1 MKICKKIKT
10 AVMALCLV
18 IGMCAVSTPQTVHAE
33 YGDNAYAFMT
43 QLQSNYPYRQVNSS
57 NGMLSGAEE
66 WLKAQIVT
74 MGYEYMVQP
83 FTKTSSDGVTPCYG
97 ENLIF
102 SKQGTS
108 DRVIV
113 IGAHYDCV
121 EQTFGTDDNA
131 SGVGVLLELASIY
144 STKESPYT
152 IRFILFSAEEPGC
165 LGSQYYVENLSQE
178 ERDRIA
184 CMINIDTIAAGDNMY
199 LYGGTVD
206 GDGNIVQDW
215 AVYQAQS
222 AADLL
227 GLNMSFH
234 PDVNDSFPT
243 PTKATASDQMAF
255 ANAGIPYIY
264 CEASNWNGEP
274 YTNFYET
281 SNSAVVGGTVMHN
294 AEYDNLTFIE
304 NTFGTRAYD
313 HLQAYTKLIDYLLE
327 NMEEGEYTAGY
338 TFEDTNTKAT
348 TTDSVYFREKPTQ
361 YSQAIELLDAGT
373 EVTVTG
379 YHASW
384 CRVEVDGQEGYIKTD
399 YLTMDENAE
408 NGSEEAVSEDSSEEA
423 SSENESEA
431 ASDVELETGTEEEA
445 PSEAVSENESEK
457 ATAKNESSKNEI
469 SSADANSS
477 ENAAASNSGSSS
489 QSVSGSQSDSTDV
502 VTKVMNQLKSDPST
516 LRIVLIAI
524 IVIIGIWLCVF
535 IALRRKKN
543 AQEEDVSD
551 GSIATVKKVEQAEDS
566 FEEEVTKEKAQKEAA
581 MERAVSK
588 KPVREKKA
596 PSKEISDSD
605 GFESSASKSNDSDTG
620 FANPNKNKG
629 EEKQ

>member
-1 MKICKKIKT
+1 MKICKRIKAT
-10 AVMALCLV
+10 VLSLCLI
-18 IGMCAVSTPQTVHAE
+18 IGMCAASLPQTVRAE
-33 YGDNAYAFMT
+33 YGDSAYAFMK

-74 MGYEYMVQP
+74 MGYEYMAQP
-83 FTKTSSDGVTPCYG
+83 FTMTSADGVTPCYG

-102 SKQGTS
+102 SKQGAS

-113 IGAHYDCV
+113 VGAHYDCV

-165 LGSQYYVENLSQE
+165 LGSQYYVDNLSQE

-206 GDGNIVQDW
+206 DSGSIVQDW

-227 GLNMSFH
+227 GIDMSFH

-243 PTKATASDQMAF
+243 PTKATASDQMPF
-255 ANAGIPYIY
+255 ANVGIPYIY

-274 YTNFYET
+274 YTNFYQT
-281 SNSAVVGGTVMHN
+281 SNSAVNGGTIMHK

-304 NTFGTRAYD
+304 NTFGTRAYE
-313 HLQAYTKLIDYLLE
+313 HLQAYAKLLDYLLE
-327 NMEEGEYTAGY
+327 NMKEGEYATGY

-348 TTDSVYFREKPTQ
+348 TTSSVYLRERPTQ
-361 YSQAIELLDAGT
+361 YSPSVTLLDADT

-384 CRVEVDGQEGYIKTD
+384 CRVEADGQEGYIKTD
-399 YLTMDENAE
+399 YLTMEDEIASKEDESSEEESENASEEASKEAESSMSEESSSEAAE
-408 NGSEEAVSEDSSEEA
+408 NESGEAVSEGESVESESSSNEA
-423 SSENESEA
+423 SKNEAVSEA
-431 ASDVELETGTEEEA
+431 AS
-445 PSEAVSENESEK
+445 SEK
-457 ATAKNESSKNEI
+457 ETDVALSQ
-469 SSADANSS
+469 SA
-477 ENAAASNSGSSS
+477 SS
-489 QSVSGSQSDSTDV
+489 QNASAPEADSQNTVEKIID
-502 VTKVMNQLKSDPST
+502 QLKNDPYT
-516 LRIVLIAI
+516 LRIVLITA

-535 IALRRKKN
+535 IALRRKNN
-543 AQEEDVSD
+543 AQ
-551 GSIATVKKVEQAEDS
+551 KNEDS
-566 FEEEVTKEKAQKEAA
+566 NGASNSSEETL
-581 MERAVSK
+581 
-588 KPVREKKA
+588 KKA
-596 PSKEISDSD
+596 KRADMSDS
-605 GFESSASKSNDSDTG
+605 KDSDNG
-620 FANPNKNKG
+620 FADPDKNKD
-629 EEKQ
+629 EK

>member
-1 MKICKKIKT
+1 MKICKRIKAT
-10 AVMALCLV
+10 VLALCLV
-18 IGMCAVSTPQTVHAE
+18 IGMCAVSLPQTVHAE
-33 YGDNAYAFMT
+33 YGDNAYSFMK

-74 MGYEYMVQP
+74 MGYEYMAQP
-83 FTKTSSDGVTPCYG
+83 FTMTSADGVTPCYG

-102 SKQGTS
+102 SKQGAS
-108 DRVIV
+108 DRVILV
-113 IGAHYDCV
+113 GAHYDCV

-152 IRFILFSAEEPGC
+152 IRFVLFSAEEPGC
-165 LGSQYYVENLSQE
+165 LGSQYYVDNLSQE

-206 GDGNIVQDW
+206 DSGSIVQDW

-227 GLNMSFH
+227 GLDMSFH

-243 PTKATASDQMAF
+243 PTKATASDQMPF
-255 ANAGIPYIY
+255 ANVGIPYIY

-274 YTNFYET
+274 YTNFYQT
-281 SNSAVVGGTVMHN
+281 SNSAVNGGTIMHK

-304 NTFGTRAYD
+304 NTFGARAYE
-313 HLQAYTKLIDYLLE
+313 HLQAYAKLLDYLLE
-327 NMEEGEYTAGY
+327 NMKEGEYATGY
-338 TFEDTNTKAT
+338 TFEDTNTKAAT
-348 TTDSVYFREKPTQ
+348 TSSVYLRERPTQ
-361 YSQAIELLDAGT
+361 YSPSVTLLDADT

-399 YLTMDENAE
+399 YLTMEDEIASKEDESSEEESENASEEASKEAESSMSEESSSEAAE
-408 NGSEEAVSEDSSEEA
+408 NESGEAVSEGESVESESLSNEA
-423 SSENESEA
+423 SKNEAVSEA
-431 ASDVELETGTEEEA
+431 AS
-445 PSEAVSENESEK
+445 SEK
-457 ATAKNESSKNEI
+457 ETDVALSQ
-469 SSADANSS
+469 SA
-477 ENAAASNSGSSS
+477 SS
-489 QSVSGSQSDSTDV
+489 QNASVPEADSQNTVEKIID
-502 VTKVMNQLKSDPST
+502 QLKNDPYT
-516 LRIVLIAI
+516 LRIVLIAA

-543 AQEEDVSD
+543 AQ
-551 GSIATVKKVEQAEDS
+551 KNEDS
-566 FEEEVTKEKAQKEAA
+566 NGASNSSEETL
-581 MERAVSK
+581 
-588 KPVREKKA
+588 KKA
-596 PSKEISDSD
+596 KRADMSDS
-605 GFESSASKSNDSDTG
+605 KDSDNG
-620 FANPNKNKG
+620 FADPDKNKD
-629 EEKQ
+629 EK

>member
-1 MKICKKIKT
+1 MKICKRIKAT
-10 AVMALCLV
+10 VLSLCLI
-18 IGMCAVSTPQTVHAE
+18 IGMCAASLPQTVRAE
-33 YGDNAYAFMT
+33 YGDNAYSFMK

-74 MGYEYMVQP
+74 MGYEYMAQP
-83 FTKTSSDGVTPCYG
+83 FTMTSADGVTPCYG

-102 SKQGTS
+102 SKQGAS

-113 IGAHYDCV
+113 VGAHYDCV

-152 IRFILFSAEEPGC
+152 IRFVLFSAEEPGC
-165 LGSQYYVENLSQE
+165 LGSQYYVDNLSQE

-206 GDGNIVQDW
+206 DSGSIVQDW

-227 GLNMSFH
+227 GIDMSFH

-243 PTKATASDQMAF
+243 PTKATASDQMPF
-255 ANAGIPYIY
+255 ANVGIPYIY

-274 YTNFYET
+274 YTNFYQT
-281 SNSAVVGGTVMHN
+281 SNSAVDGGTIMHK

-304 NTFGTRAYD
+304 NTFGTRAYE
-313 HLQAYTKLIDYLLE
+313 HLQAYAKLLDYLLE
-327 NMEEGEYTAGY
+327 NMKEGEYATGY

-348 TTDSVYFREKPTQ
+348 TTSSVYLRERPTQ
-361 YSQAIELLDAGT
+361 YSPSVTLLDADT

-399 YLTMDENAE
+399 YLTMEDEIASKEDESSEEESENASEEASKEAESSMSEESSSEAAE
-408 NGSEEAVSEDSSEEA
+408 NESEEAVSESESSESESFKNEA
-423 SSENESEA
+423 SKNETVSEA
-431 ASDVELETGTEEEA
+431 AS
-445 PSEAVSENESEK
+445 SEK
-457 ATAKNESSKNEI
+457 ETDGALSQ
-469 SSADANSS
+469 SA
-477 ENAAASNSGSSS
+477 SS
-489 QSVSGSQSDSTDV
+489 QNASAPEADSQNTVEKIID
-502 VTKVMNQLKSDPST
+502 QLKNDPYT
-516 LRIVLIAI
+516 LRIVLIAA

-543 AQEEDVSD
+543 AQ
-551 GSIATVKKVEQAEDS
+551 KNEDS
-566 FEEEVTKEKAQKEAA
+566 NGASNSSEETL
-581 MERAVSK
+581 
-588 KPVREKKA
+588 KKA
-596 PSKEISDSD
+596 KRADMSDS
-605 GFESSASKSNDSDTG
+605 KDSDNG
-620 FANPNKNKG
+620 FADPDKNKD
-629 EEKQ
+629 EK

>member
-1 MKICKKIKT
+1 MKICKRIKAT
-10 AVMALCLV
+10 VLALCLV
-18 IGMCAVSTPQTVHAE
+18 IGMCAVSFPQTVHAE
-33 YGDNAYAFMT
+33 YGDNAYAFMK

-66 WLKAQIVT
+66 WLKAQIAT
-74 MGYEYMVQP
+74 MGYEYMAQP
-83 FTKTSSDGVTPCYG
+83 FTMTSADGVTPCYG

-102 SKQGTS
+102 SKQGAS

-113 IGAHYDCV
+113 VGAHYDCV

-165 LGSQYYVENLSQE
+165 LGSQYYVDNLSQE

-206 GDGNIVQDW
+206 DSGNIVQDW

-227 GLNMSFH
+227 GIDMSFH

-243 PTKATASDQMAF
+243 PTKATASDQMPF
-255 ANAGIPYIY
+255 ANVGIPYIY

-274 YTNFYET
+274 YTNFYQT
-281 SNSAVVGGTVMHN
+281 SNSAVDGGTIMHK

-304 NTFGTRAYD
+304 NTFGTRAYE
-313 HLQAYTKLIDYLLE
+313 HLQAYAKLLDYLLE
-327 NMEEGEYTAGY
+327 NMKEGEYATGY

-348 TTDSVYFREKPTQ
+348 TTSSVYLRERPTQ
-361 YSQAIELLDAGT
+361 YSPSVTLLDADT

-399 YLTMDENAE
+399 YLTMEDEIASKEDESSEEESENASEEASKEAESSMSEESSSEAAE
-408 NGSEEAVSEDSSEEA
+408 NESEEAVSESESSESESFKNEA
-423 SSENESEA
+423 SKNESVSEA
-431 ASDVELETGTEEEA
+431 AS
-445 PSEAVSENESEK
+445 SEK
-457 ATAKNESSKNEI
+457 ETDGALSQ
-469 SSADANSS
+469 SA
-477 ENAAASNSGSSS
+477 SS
-489 QSVSGSQSDSTDV
+489 QNASAPEADSQNTVEKIID
-502 VTKVMNQLKSDPST
+502 QLKNDPYT
-516 LRIVLIAI
+516 LRIVLIAAI
-524 IVIIGIWLCVF
+524 IIIGIWLCVF

-543 AQEEDVSD
+543 AQ
-551 GSIATVKKVEQAEDS
+551 KNEDS
-566 FEEEVTKEKAQKEAA
+566 NGASNSSEETL
-581 MERAVSK
+581 
-588 KPVREKKA
+588 KKA
-596 PSKEISDSD
+596 KRADMSDS
-605 GFESSASKSNDSDTG
+605 KDSDNG
-620 FANPNKNKG
+620 FADPDKNKD
-629 EEKQ
+629 EK

>member
-1 MKICKKIKT
+1 MKICKRIKAT
-10 AVMALCLV
+10 VLSLCLI
-18 IGMCAVSTPQTVHAE
+18 IGMCAASLPQTVRAE
-33 YGDNAYAFMT
+33 YGDNAYSFMK

-66 WLKAQIVT
+66 WLKAQIAT
-74 MGYEYMVQP
+74 MGYEYMAQP
-83 FTKTSSDGVTPCYG
+83 FTMTSADGVTPCYG

-102 SKQGTS
+102 SKQGAS

-113 IGAHYDCV
+113 VGAHYDCV

-165 LGSQYYVENLSQE
+165 LGSQYYVDNLSQE

-206 GDGNIVQDW
+206 DSGSIVQDW

-227 GLNMSFH
+227 GLDMSFH

-243 PTKATASDQMAF
+243 PTKATASDQMPF
-255 ANAGIPYIY
+255 ANVGIPYIY

-274 YTNFYET
+274 YTNFYQT
-281 SNSAVVGGTVMHN
+281 SNSAVNGGTIMHK

-304 NTFGTRAYD
+304 NTFGTRAYE
-313 HLQAYTKLIDYLLE
+313 HLQAYAKLLDYLLE
-327 NMEEGEYTAGY
+327 NMKEGEYATGY

-348 TTDSVYFREKPTQ
+348 TTSSVYLRERPTQ
-361 YSQAIELLDAGT
+361 YSPSVTLLDADT

-399 YLTMDENAE
+399 YLTMEDEIASKEDESSEEESENASEEASKEAESSMSEESLSEAAE
-408 NGSEEAVSEDSSEEA
+408 NESEEAVSESESSESESFKNEA
-423 SSENESEA
+423 SKNETVSEA
-431 ASDVELETGTEEEA
+431 AS
-445 PSEAVSENESEK
+445 SEK
-457 ATAKNESSKNEI
+457 ETDGALSQ
-469 SSADANSS
+469 SA
-477 ENAAASNSGSSS
+477 SS
-489 QSVSGSQSDSTDV
+489 QNASAPEADSQNTVEKIID
-502 VTKVMNQLKSDPST
+502 QLKNDPYT
-516 LRIVLIAI
+516 LRIVLIAAI
-524 IVIIGIWLCVF
+524 IIIGIWLCVF

-543 AQEEDVSD
+543 AQ
-551 GSIATVKKVEQAEDS
+551 KNEDS
-566 FEEEVTKEKAQKEAA
+566 NGASNSSEETLEKAK
-581 MERAVSK
+581 RADMFDSK
-588 KPVREKKA
+588 
-596 PSKEISDSD
+596 DSD
-605 GFESSASKSNDSDTG
+605 NG
-620 FANPNKNKG
+620 FADPDKNKD
-629 EEKQ
+629 EK

>member
-1 MKICKKIKT
+1 MKICKRIKAT
-10 AVMALCLV
+10 VLALCLV
-18 IGMCAVSTPQTVHAE
+18 IGMCAVSFPQTVHAE
-33 YGDNAYAFMT
+33 YGDNAYAFMK

-66 WLKAQIVT
+66 WLKAQIAT
-74 MGYEYMVQP
+74 MGYEYMAQP
-83 FTKTSSDGVTPCYG
+83 FTMTSADGVTPCYG

-102 SKQGTS
+102 SKQGAS

-113 IGAHYDCV
+113 VGAHYDCV

-165 LGSQYYVENLSQE
+165 LGSQHYVDNLSQE

-206 GDGNIVQDW
+206 DSGNIVQDW

-227 GLNMSFH
+227 GIDMSFH

-243 PTKATASDQMAF
+243 PTKATASDQMPF
-255 ANAGIPYIY
+255 ANVGIPYIY

-274 YTNFYET
+274 YTNFYQT
-281 SNSAVVGGTVMHN
+281 SNSAVDGGTIMHK

-304 NTFGTRAYD
+304 NTFGTRAYE
-313 HLQAYTKLIDYLLE
+313 HLQAYAKLLDYLLE
-327 NMEEGEYTAGY
+327 NMKEGEYATGY

-348 TTDSVYFREKPTQ
+348 TTSSVYLRERPTQ
-361 YSQAIELLDAGT
+361 YSPSVTLLDADT

-399 YLTMDENAE
+399 YLTMEDEIASKEDESSEEESENASEEASKEAESSMSEESSSEAAE
-408 NGSEEAVSEDSSEEA
+408 NESEEAVSESESSESESFKNEA
-423 SSENESEA
+423 SKNETVSEA
-431 ASDVELETGTEEEA
+431 AS
-445 PSEAVSENESEK
+445 SEK
-457 ATAKNESSKNEI
+457 ETDGALSQ
-469 SSADANSS
+469 SA
-477 ENAAASNSGSSS
+477 SS
-489 QSVSGSQSDSTDV
+489 QNASAPEADSQNTVEKIID
-502 VTKVMNQLKSDPST
+502 QLKNDPYT
-516 LRIVLIAI
+516 LRIVLIAAI
-524 IVIIGIWLCVF
+524 IIIGIWLCVF

-543 AQEEDVSD
+543 AQ
-551 GSIATVKKVEQAEDS
+551 KNEDS
-566 FEEEVTKEKAQKEAA
+566 NGASNSSEETL
-581 MERAVSK
+581 
-588 KPVREKKA
+588 KKA
-596 PSKEISDSD
+596 KRADMSDS
-605 GFESSASKSNDSDTG
+605 KDSDNG
-620 FANPNKNKG
+620 FADPDKNKD
-629 EEKQ
+629 EK

>member
-1 MKICKKIKT
+1 MKICKRIKAT
-10 AVMALCLV
+10 VLALCLV
-18 IGMCAVSTPQTVHAE
+18 IGMCAVSFPQTVHAE
-33 YGDNAYAFMT
+33 YGDNAYAFMK

-66 WLKAQIVT
+66 WLKSQIVT
-74 MGYEYMVQP
+74 MGYEYMAQP
-83 FTKTSSDGVTPCYG
+83 FTMTSADGVTPCYG

-102 SKQGTS
+102 SKQGAS

-113 IGAHYDCV
+113 VGAHYDCV

-165 LGSQYYVENLSQE
+165 LGSQYYVDNLSQE

-206 GDGNIVQDW
+206 DSGSIVQDW

-227 GLNMSFH
+227 GIDMSFH

-243 PTKATASDQMAF
+243 PTKATASDQMPF
-255 ANAGIPYIY
+255 ANVGIPYIY

-274 YTNFYET
+274 YTNFYQT
-281 SNSAVVGGTVMHN
+281 SNSAVNGGTIMHK

-304 NTFGTRAYD
+304 NTFGTRAYE
-313 HLQAYTKLIDYLLE
+313 HLQAYAKLLDYLLE
-327 NMEEGEYTAGY
+327 NMKEGEYATGY

-348 TTDSVYFREKPTQ
+348 TTSSVYLRERPTQ
-361 YSQAIELLDAGT
+361 YSPSVTLLDADT

-399 YLTMDENAE
+399 YLTMEDEIASKEDESSEEESENASEEASKEAESSMSEESSSEAAE
-408 NGSEEAVSEDSSEEA
+408 NESEEAVSESESSESESFKNEA
-423 SSENESEA
+423 SKNETVSEA
-431 ASDVELETGTEEEA
+431 AS
-445 PSEAVSENESEK
+445 SEK
-457 ATAKNESSKNEI
+457 ETDGALSQ
-469 SSADANSS
+469 SA
-477 ENAAASNSGSSS
+477 SS
-489 QSVSGSQSDSTDV
+489 QNASAPEADSQNTVEKIID
-502 VTKVMNQLKSDPST
+502 QLKNDPYT
-516 LRIVLIAI
+516 LRIVLIAAI
-524 IVIIGIWLCVF
+524 IIIGIWLCVF

-543 AQEEDVSD
+543 AQ
-551 GSIATVKKVEQAEDS
+551 KNEDS
-566 FEEEVTKEKAQKEAA
+566 NGASNSSEETL
-581 MERAVSK
+581 
-588 KPVREKKA
+588 KKA
-596 PSKEISDSD
+596 KRADMSDS
-605 GFESSASKSNDSDTG
+605 KDSDNG
-620 FANPNKNKG
+620 FADPDKNKD
-629 EEKQ
+629 EK

>member
-1 MKICKKIKT
+1 MKICKRIKAT
-10 AVMALCLV
+10 VLALCLV
-18 IGMCAVSTPQTVHAE
+18 IGMCAVSFPQTVHAE
-33 YGDNAYAFMT
+33 YGDNAYAFMK

-66 WLKAQIVT
+66 WLKAQIAT
-74 MGYEYMVQP
+74 MGYEYMAQP
-83 FTKTSSDGVTPCYG
+83 FTMTSADGVTPCYG

-102 SKQGTS
+102 SKQGAS

-113 IGAHYDCV
+113 VGAHYDCV

-165 LGSQYYVENLSQE
+165 LGSQYYVDNLSQE

-184 CMINIDTIAAGDNMY
+184 CMINIDSIAAGDNMY

-206 GDGNIVQDW
+206 DSGSIVQDW

-227 GLNMSFH
+227 GLDMSFH

-243 PTKATASDQMAF
+243 PTKATASDQMPF
-255 ANAGIPYIY
+255 ANVGIPYIY

-274 YTNFYET
+274 YTNFYQT
-281 SNSAVVGGTVMHN
+281 SNSAVDGGTIMHK

-304 NTFGTRAYD
+304 NTFGTRAYE
-313 HLQAYTKLIDYLLE
+313 HLQAYAKLLDYLLE
-327 NMEEGEYTAGY
+327 NMKEGEYATGY

-348 TTDSVYFREKPTQ
+348 TTSSVYLRERPTQ
-361 YSQAIELLDAGT
+361 YSPSVTLLDADT

-399 YLTMDENAE
+399 YLTMEDEIASKEDESSEEESENASEEASKEAESSMSDESSSEAAE
-408 NGSEEAVSEDSSEEA
+408 NESEEAVSESESSESESFKNEASKNETVSEEA
-423 SSENESEA
+423 SSEK
-431 ASDVELETGTEEEA
+431 ETDGA
-445 PSEAVSENESEK
+445 LSQ
-457 ATAKNESSKNEI
+457 
-469 SSADANSS
+469 SA
-477 ENAAASNSGSSS
+477 SS
-489 QSVSGSQSDSTDV
+489 QNASAPEADSQNTVEKIID
-502 VTKVMNQLKSDPST
+502 QLKNDPYT
-516 LRIVLIAI
+516 LRIVLIAAI
-524 IVIIGIWLCVF
+524 IIIGIWLCVF

-543 AQEEDVSD
+543 AQ
-551 GSIATVKKVEQAEDS
+551 KNEDS
-566 FEEEVTKEKAQKEAA
+566 NGTSNSSEETL
-581 MERAVSK
+581 
-588 KPVREKKA
+588 KKA
-596 PSKEISDSD
+596 KRADMSDS
-605 GFESSASKSNDSDTG
+605 KDSDNG
-620 FANPNKNKG
+620 FADPDKNKD
-629 EEKQ
+629 EK

>member
-1 MKICKKIKT
+1 MKICKRIKAT
-10 AVMALCLV
+10 VLALCLV
-18 IGMCAVSTPQTVHAE
+18 IGMCAVSFPQTVHAE
-33 YGDNAYAFMT
+33 YGDNAYAFMK

-66 WLKAQIVT
+66 WLKAQIAT
-74 MGYEYMVQP
+74 MGYEYMAQP
-83 FTKTSSDGVTPCYG
+83 FTMTSADGVTPCYG

-102 SKQGTS
+102 SKQGAS

-113 IGAHYDCV
+113 VGAHYDCV

-165 LGSQYYVENLSQE
+165 LGSQYYVDNLSQE

-206 GDGNIVQDW
+206 DSGSIVQDW

-227 GLNMSFH
+227 GIDMSFH

-243 PTKATASDQMAF
+243 PTKATASDQMPF
-255 ANAGIPYIY
+255 ANVGIPYIY

-274 YTNFYET
+274 YTNFYQT
-281 SNSAVVGGTVMHN
+281 SNSAVDGGTIMHK

-304 NTFGTRAYD
+304 NTFGTRAYE
-313 HLQAYTKLIDYLLE
+313 HLQAYAKLLDYLLE
-327 NMEEGEYTAGY
+327 NMKEGEYATGY

-348 TTDSVYFREKPTQ
+348 TTSSVYLRERPTQ
-361 YSQAIELLDAGT
+361 YSPSVTLLDADT

-399 YLTMDENAE
+399 YLTMEDEIASKEDESSEEESENASEEASKEAESSMSEESSSEAAE
-408 NGSEEAVSEDSSEEA
+408 NESEEAVSESESSESESFKNEA
-423 SSENESEA
+423 SKNETVSEA
-431 ASDVELETGTEEEA
+431 AS
-445 PSEAVSENESEK
+445 SEK
-457 ATAKNESSKNEI
+457 ETDGALSQ
-469 SSADANSS
+469 SA
-477 ENAAASNSGSSS
+477 SS
-489 QSVSGSQSDSTDV
+489 QNASAPEADSQNTVEKIID
-502 VTKVMNQLKSDPST
+502 QLKNDPYT
-516 LRIVLIAI
+516 LRIVLIAAI
-524 IVIIGIWLCVF
+524 IIIGIWLCVF

-543 AQEEDVSD
+543 VQ
-551 GSIATVKKVEQAEDS
+551 KNEDS
-566 FEEEVTKEKAQKEAA
+566 NGASNSSEETL
-581 MERAVSK
+581 
-588 KPVREKKA
+588 KKA
-596 PSKEISDSD
+596 KRADMSDS
-605 GFESSASKSNDSDTG
+605 KDSDNG
-620 FANPNKNKG
+620 FADPDKNKD
-629 EEKQ
+629 EK

>member
-1 MKICKKIKT
+1 MKICKRIKAT
-10 AVMALCLV
+10 VLALCLV
-18 IGMCAVSTPQTVHAE
+18 IGMCAVSFPQTVHAE
-33 YGDNAYAFMT
+33 YGDNAYAFMK

-66 WLKAQIVT
+66 WLKAQIAT
-74 MGYEYMVQP
+74 MGYEYMAQP
-83 FTKTSSDGVTPCYG
+83 FTMTSADGVTPCYG

-102 SKQGTS
+102 SKQGAS

-113 IGAHYDCV
+113 VGAHYDCV

-165 LGSQYYVENLSQE
+165 LGSQYYVDNLSQE

-206 GDGNIVQDW
+206 DSGSIVQDW

-227 GLNMSFH
+227 GIDMSFH

-243 PTKATASDQMAF
+243 PTKATASDQMPF
-255 ANAGIPYIY
+255 ANVGIPYIY

-274 YTNFYET
+274 YTNFYQT
-281 SNSAVVGGTVMHN
+281 SNSAVDGGTIMHK

-304 NTFGTRAYD
+304 NTFGTRAYE
-313 HLQAYTKLIDYLLE
+313 HLQAYAKLLDYLLE
-327 NMEEGEYTAGY
+327 NMKEGEYATGY

-348 TTDSVYFREKPTQ
+348 TTSSVYLRERPTQ
-361 YSQAIELLDAGT
+361 YSPSVTLLDADT

-384 CRVEVDGQEGYIKTD
+384 CRVEADGQEGYIKTD
-399 YLTMDENAE
+399 YLTMEDEIASKEDESSEEESENASEEASKEAESSMSEESSSEAAE
-408 NGSEEAVSEDSSEEA
+408 NESEEAVSESESSESESFKNEA
-423 SSENESEA
+423 SKNETVSEA
-431 ASDVELETGTEEEA
+431 AS
-445 PSEAVSENESEK
+445 SEK
-457 ATAKNESSKNEI
+457 ETDGALSQ
-469 SSADANSS
+469 SA
-477 ENAAASNSGSSS
+477 SS
-489 QSVSGSQSDSTDV
+489 QNASAPEADSQNTVEKIID
-502 VTKVMNQLKSDPST
+502 QLKNDPYT
-516 LRIVLIAI
+516 LRIVLIAAI
-524 IVIIGIWLCVF
+524 IIIGIWLCVF

-543 AQEEDVSD
+543 AQ
-551 GSIATVKKVEQAEDS
+551 KNEDS
-566 FEEEVTKEKAQKEAA
+566 NGASNSSEETL
-581 MERAVSK
+581 
-588 KPVREKKA
+588 KKA
-596 PSKEISDSD
+596 KRADMSDS
-605 GFESSASKSNDSDTG
+605 KDSDNG
-620 FANPNKNKG
+620 FADPDKNKD
-629 EEKQ
+629 EK

>member
-1 MKICKKIKT
+1 MK
-10 AVMALCLV
+10 
-18 IGMCAVSTPQTVHAE
+18 
-33 YGDNAYAFMT
+33 

-66 WLKAQIVT
+66 WLKAQIAT
-74 MGYEYMVQP
+74 MGYEYMAQP
-83 FTKTSSDGVTPCYG
+83 FTMTSADGVTPCYG

-102 SKQGTS
+102 SKQGAS

-113 IGAHYDCV
+113 VGAHYDCV

-165 LGSQYYVENLSQE
+165 LGSQYYVDNLSQE

-206 GDGNIVQDW
+206 DSGNIVQDW

-227 GLNMSFH
+227 GIDMSFH

-243 PTKATASDQMAF
+243 PTKATASDQMPF
-255 ANAGIPYIY
+255 ANVGIPYIY

-274 YTNFYET
+274 YTNFYQT
-281 SNSAVVGGTVMHN
+281 SNSAVDGGTIMHK

-304 NTFGTRAYD
+304 NTFGTRAYE
-313 HLQAYTKLIDYLLE
+313 HLQAYAKLLDYLLE
-327 NMEEGEYTAGY
+327 NMKEGEYATGY

-348 TTDSVYFREKPTQ
+348 TTSSVYLRERPTQ
-361 YSQAIELLDAGT
+361 YSPSVTLLDADT

-399 YLTMDENAE
+399 YLTMEDEIASKEDESSEEESENASEEASKEAESSMSEESSSEAAE
-408 NGSEEAVSEDSSEEA
+408 NESEEAVSESESSESESFKNEA
-423 SSENESEA
+423 SKNETVSEA
-431 ASDVELETGTEEEA
+431 AS
-445 PSEAVSENESEK
+445 SEK
-457 ATAKNESSKNEI
+457 ETDGALSQ
-469 SSADANSS
+469 SA
-477 ENAAASNSGSSS
+477 SS
-489 QSVSGSQSDSTDV
+489 QNASAPEADSQNTVEKIID
-502 VTKVMNQLKSDPST
+502 QLKNDPYT
-516 LRIVLIAI
+516 LRIVLIAAI
-524 IVIIGIWLCVF
+524 IIIGIWLCVF

-543 AQEEDVSD
+543 AQ
-551 GSIATVKKVEQAEDS
+551 KNEDS
-566 FEEEVTKEKAQKEAA
+566 NGASNSSEETL
-581 MERAVSK
+581 
-588 KPVREKKA
+588 KKA
-596 PSKEISDSD
+596 KRADMSDS
-605 GFESSASKSNDSDTG
+605 KDSDNG
-620 FANPNKNKG
+620 FADPDKNKD
-629 EEKQ
+629 EK

>member
-1 MKICKKIKT
+1 MKICKRIKAT
-10 AVMALCLV
+10 VLSLCLI
-18 IGMCAVSTPQTVHAE
+18 IGMCAASLPQTVRAE
-33 YGDNAYAFMT
+33 YGDSAYAFMK

-66 WLKAQIVT
+66 WLKAQIAT
-74 MGYEYMVQP
+74 MGYEYMAQP
-83 FTKTSSDGVTPCYG
+83 FTMTSADGVTPCYG

-102 SKQGTS
+102 SKQGAS

-113 IGAHYDCV
+113 VGAHYDCV

-165 LGSQYYVENLSQE
+165 LGSQYYVDNLSQE

-206 GDGNIVQDW
+206 DSGSIVQDW

-227 GLNMSFH
+227 GIDMSFH

-243 PTKATASDQMAF
+243 PTKATASDQMPF
-255 ANAGIPYIY
+255 ANVGIPYIY

-274 YTNFYET
+274 YTNFYQT
-281 SNSAVVGGTVMHN
+281 SNSAVNGGTIMHK

-304 NTFGTRAYD
+304 NTFGTRAYE
-313 HLQAYTKLIDYLLE
+313 HLQAYAKLLDYLLE
-327 NMEEGEYTAGY
+327 NMKEGEYATGY

-348 TTDSVYFREKPTQ
+348 TTSSVYLRERPTQ
-361 YSQAIELLDAGT
+361 YSPSVTLLDADT

-384 CRVEVDGQEGYIKTD
+384 CRVEADGQEGYIKTD
-399 YLTMDENAE
+399 YLTMEDEIASKEDESSEEESENASEEASKEAESSMSEESSSEAAE
-408 NGSEEAVSEDSSEEA
+408 NESGEAVSEGESVESESSSNEA
-423 SSENESEA
+423 SKNEAVSEA
-431 ASDVELETGTEEEA
+431 AS
-445 PSEAVSENESEK
+445 SEK
-457 ATAKNESSKNEI
+457 ETDVALSQ
-469 SSADANSS
+469 SA
-477 ENAAASNSGSSS
+477 SS
-489 QSVSGSQSDSTDV
+489 QNASAPEADSQNTVEKIID
-502 VTKVMNQLKSDPST
+502 QLKNDPYT
-516 LRIVLIAI
+516 LRIVLIAAI
-524 IVIIGIWLCVF
+524 IIIGIWLCVF

-543 AQEEDVSD
+543 AQ
-551 GSIATVKKVEQAEDS
+551 KNEDS
-566 FEEEVTKEKAQKEAA
+566 NGASNSSEETL
-581 MERAVSK
+581 
-588 KPVREKKA
+588 KKA
-596 PSKEISDSD
+596 KRADMSDS
-605 GFESSASKSNDSDTG
+605 KDSDNG
-620 FANPNKNKG
+620 FADPDKNKD
-629 EEKQ
+629 EK

>member
-1 MKICKKIKT
+1 MKICKKIKA

-18 IGMCAVSTPQTVHAE
+18 VGMCAVSLPQTVHAE

-57 NGMLSGAEE
+57 NGMLAGAEE

-74 MGYEYMVQP
+74 MGYEYMAQP
-83 FTKTSSDGVTPCYG
+83 FTMISSDGITPCYG

-102 SKQGTS
+102 SKQGAS

-152 IRFILFSAEEPGC
+152 LRFILFSAEEPGC
-165 LGSQYYVENLSQE
+165 LGSQYYVDNLSQE

-199 LYGGTVD
+199 LYGGAVD

-227 GLNMSFH
+227 GLDMSFH

-243 PTKATASDQMAF
+243 PTKTTASDQMAF
-255 ANAGIPYIY
+255 SNIGIPYIY

-281 SNSAVVGGTVMHN
+281 SNPAVVGGAVMHK

-304 NTFGTRAYD
+304 NTFGTRAYE
-313 HLQAYTKLIDYLLE
+313 HLQAYAKLLDYLLE
-327 NMEEGEYTAGY
+327 NMKEGEYTTGY
-338 TFEDTNTKAT
+338 TFEDINTKAT
-348 TTDSVYFREKPTQ
+348 TTDSVYFRERPTQ
-361 YSQAIELLDAGT
+361 YSPSIELLDANT

-384 CRVEVDGQEGYIKTD
+384 CRVEVEGQEGYIKTD

-408 NGSEEAVSEDSSEEA
+408 NGSKEESSEAVSEEA
-423 SSENESEA
+423 SSEKESEA
-431 ASDVELETGTEEEA
+431 VSDAESENGSEIESETGTAEELS
-445 PSEAVSENESEK
+445 SEAVSEKESAEA
-457 ATAKNESSKNEI
+457 ATENESSKNEA
-469 SSADANSS
+469 SSADANAS
-477 ENAAASNSGSSS
+477 EKESAAASNSDASNASASS
-489 QSVSGSQSDSTDV
+489 QSVSGSQSDSTNV
-502 VTKVMNQLKSDPST
+502 VTKVMDQLKNDPST
-516 LRIVLIAI
+516 LRIVLIAV

-543 AQEEDVSD
+543 AQEETETSNAPV
-551 GSIATVKKVEQAEDS
+551 ATAKRVEDS
-566 FEEEVTKEKAQKEAA
+566 SEEEVPK
-581 MERAVSK
+581 
-588 KPVREKKA
+588 
-596 PSKEISDSD
+596 KEISEKEVPGRKSSD
-605 GFESSASKSNDSDTG
+605 QG
-620 FANPNKNKG
+620 FANPDKNK
-629 EEKQ
+629 EE

>member
-1 MKICKKIKT
+1 MKICKRIKAT
-10 AVMALCLV
+10 VLSLCLI
-18 IGMCAVSTPQTVHAE
+18 IGMCAASLPQTVRAE
-33 YGDNAYAFMT
+33 YGDNAYAFMK

-66 WLKAQIVT
+66 WLKSQIVT
-74 MGYEYMVQP
+74 MGYEYMAQP
-83 FTKTSSDGVTPCYG
+83 FTMTSADGVTPCYG

-102 SKQGTS
+102 SKQGAS

-113 IGAHYDCV
+113 VGAHYDCV

-165 LGSQYYVENLSQE
+165 LGSQYYVDNLSQE

-206 GDGNIVQDW
+206 DSGSIVQDW

-227 GLNMSFH
+227 GLDMSFH

-243 PTKATASDQMAF
+243 PTKATASDQMPF
-255 ANAGIPYIY
+255 ANVGIPYIY

-274 YTNFYET
+274 YTNFYQT
-281 SNSAVVGGTVMHN
+281 SNSAVNGGTIMHK

-304 NTFGTRAYD
+304 NTFGTRAYE
-313 HLQAYTKLIDYLLE
+313 HLQAYAKLLDYLLE
-327 NMEEGEYTAGY
+327 NMKEGEYATGY
-338 TFEDTNTKAT
+338 TFEDINTKAT
-348 TTDSVYFREKPTQ
+348 TTSSVYLRERPTQ
-361 YSQAIELLDAGT
+361 YSPSVTLLDADT

-384 CRVEVDGQEGYIKTD
+384 CRVEADGQEGYIKTD
-399 YLTMDENAE
+399 YLTMEDEIASKEDESSEEESENASEEASKEAESSMSEESSSEAAE
-408 NGSEEAVSEDSSEEA
+408 NESEEAVSESESSESESFKNEA
-423 SSENESEA
+423 SKNETVSEA
-431 ASDVELETGTEEEA
+431 AS
-445 PSEAVSENESEK
+445 SEK
-457 ATAKNESSKNEI
+457 ETDGALSQ
-469 SSADANSS
+469 SA
-477 ENAAASNSGSSS
+477 SS
-489 QSVSGSQSDSTDV
+489 QNASAPEADSQNTVEKIID
-502 VTKVMNQLKSDPST
+502 QLKNDPYT
-516 LRIVLIAI
+516 LRIVLIAAI
-524 IVIIGIWLCVF
+524 IIIGIWLCVF

-543 AQEEDVSD
+543 AQ
-551 GSIATVKKVEQAEDS
+551 KNEDS
-566 FEEEVTKEKAQKEAA
+566 NGASNSSEETL
-581 MERAVSK
+581 
-588 KPVREKKA
+588 KKA
-596 PSKEISDSD
+596 KRADMSDS
-605 GFESSASKSNDSDTG
+605 KDSDNG
-620 FANPNKNKG
+620 FADPDKNKD
-629 EEKQ
+629 EK

>member
-1 MKICKKIKT
+1 MKICKRIKAT
-10 AVMALCLV
+10 VLSLCLI
-18 IGMCAVSTPQTVHAE
+18 IGMCAASLPQTVRAE
-33 YGDNAYAFMT
+33 YGDNAYAFMK

-66 WLKAQIVT
+66 WLKAQIAT
-74 MGYEYMVQP
+74 MGYEYMAQP
-83 FTKTSSDGVTPCYG
+83 FTMTSADGVTPCYG

-102 SKQGTS
+102 SKQGAS

-113 IGAHYDCV
+113 VGAHYDCV

-165 LGSQYYVENLSQE
+165 LGSQYYVDNLSQE

-206 GDGNIVQDW
+206 DSGSIVQDW

-227 GLNMSFH
+227 GLDMSFH

-243 PTKATASDQMAF
+243 PTKATASDQMPF
-255 ANAGIPYIY
+255 ANVGIPYIY

-274 YTNFYET
+274 YTNFYQT
-281 SNSAVVGGTVMHN
+281 SNSAVDGGTIMHK

-304 NTFGTRAYD
+304 NTFGTRAYE
-313 HLQAYTKLIDYLLE
+313 HLQAYAKLLDYLLE
-327 NMEEGEYTAGY
+327 NMKEGEYATGY

-348 TTDSVYFREKPTQ
+348 TTSSVYLRERPTQ
-361 YSQAIELLDAGT
+361 YSPSVTLLDADT

-399 YLTMDENAE
+399 YLTMEDEIASKEDESSEEESENA
-408 NGSEEAVSEDSSEEA
+408 SEEASKEAESSMSEESSSEAAENESEEVVSASESSESESFKNETSKNETVSEEA
-423 SSENESEA
+423 SSEK
-431 ASDVELETGTEEEA
+431 ETDGA
-445 PSEAVSENESEK
+445 LSQ
-457 ATAKNESSKNEI
+457 
-469 SSADANSS
+469 SA
-477 ENAAASNSGSSS
+477 SS
-489 QSVSGSQSDSTDV
+489 QNASAPEADSQNTVEKIID
-502 VTKVMNQLKSDPST
+502 QLKNDPYT
-516 LRIVLIAI
+516 LRIVLIAAI
-524 IVIIGIWLCVF
+524 IIIGIWLCVF

-543 AQEEDVSD
+543 AQ
-551 GSIATVKKVEQAEDS
+551 KNEDS
-566 FEEEVTKEKAQKEAA
+566 NGASNSSEETL
-581 MERAVSK
+581 
-588 KPVREKKA
+588 KKA
-596 PSKEISDSD
+596 KRADMSDS
-605 GFESSASKSNDSDTG
+605 KDSDNG
-620 FANPNKNKG
+620 FADPDKNKN
-629 EEKQ
+629 EK

>member
-1 MKICKKIKT
+1 MKICKRIKAT
-10 AVMALCLV
+10 VLSLCLI
-18 IGMCAVSTPQTVHAE
+18 IGMCAASLPQTVRAE
-33 YGDNAYAFMT
+33 YGDNAYSFMK

-74 MGYEYMVQP
+74 MGYEYMAQP
-83 FTKTSSDGVTPCYG
+83 FTMTSADGVTPCYG

-102 SKQGTS
+102 SKQGAS

-113 IGAHYDCV
+113 VGAHYDCV

-165 LGSQYYVENLSQE
+165 LGSQYYVDNLSQE

-206 GDGNIVQDW
+206 DSGSIVQDW

-227 GLNMSFH
+227 GLDMSFH

-243 PTKATASDQMAF
+243 PTKATASDQMPF
-255 ANAGIPYIY
+255 ANVGIPYIY

-274 YTNFYET
+274 YTNFYQT
-281 SNSAVVGGTVMHN
+281 SNSAVNGGTIMHK

-304 NTFGTRAYD
+304 NTFGTRAYE
-313 HLQAYTKLIDYLLE
+313 HLQAYAKLLDYLLE
-327 NMEEGEYTAGY
+327 NMKEGEYATGY

-348 TTDSVYFREKPTQ
+348 TTSSVYLRERPTQ
-361 YSQAIELLDAGT
+361 YSPSVTLLDADT

-384 CRVEVDGQEGYIKTD
+384 CRVEADGQEGYIKTD
-399 YLTMDENAE
+399 YLTMEDEIASKEDESSEEESENASEEASKEAESSMSEESSSEAAE
-408 NGSEEAVSEDSSEEA
+408 NESGEAVSEGESVESESLSNEA
-423 SSENESEA
+423 SKNEAVSEA
-431 ASDVELETGTEEEA
+431 AS
-445 PSEAVSENESEK
+445 SEK
-457 ATAKNESSKNEI
+457 ETDVALSQ
-469 SSADANSS
+469 SA
-477 ENAAASNSGSSS
+477 SS
-489 QSVSGSQSDSTDV
+489 QNASVPEADSQNTVEKIID
-502 VTKVMNQLKSDPST
+502 QLKNDPYT
-516 LRIVLIAI
+516 LRIVLIAAI
-524 IVIIGIWLCVF
+524 IIIGIWLCVF

-543 AQEEDVSD
+543 AQ
-551 GSIATVKKVEQAEDS
+551 KNEDS
-566 FEEEVTKEKAQKEAA
+566 NGASNSSEETL
-581 MERAVSK
+581 
-588 KPVREKKA
+588 KKA
-596 PSKEISDSD
+596 KRADMSDS
-605 GFESSASKSNDSDTG
+605 KDSDNG
-620 FANPNKNKG
+620 FADPDKNKD
-629 EEKQ
+629 EK

>member
-1 MKICKKIKT
+1 MKICKRIKAT
-10 AVMALCLV
+10 VLALCLV
-18 IGMCAVSTPQTVHAE
+18 IGMCAVSFPQTVHAE
-33 YGDNAYAFMT
+33 YGDNAYAFMK

-74 MGYEYMVQP
+74 MGYEYMAQP
-83 FTKTSSDGVTPCYG
+83 FTMTSADGVTPCYG

-102 SKQGTS
+102 SKQGAS
-108 DRVIV
+108 DRVILV
-113 IGAHYDCV
+113 GAHYDCV

-165 LGSQYYVENLSQE
+165 LGSQYYVDNLSQE

-206 GDGNIVQDW
+206 DSGSIVQDW

-227 GLNMSFH
+227 GIDMSFH

-243 PTKATASDQMAF
+243 PTKATASDQMPF
-255 ANAGIPYIY
+255 ANVGIPYIY

-274 YTNFYET
+274 YTNFYQT
-281 SNSAVVGGTVMHN
+281 SNSAVDGGTIMHK

-304 NTFGTRAYD
+304 NTFGTRAYE
-313 HLQAYTKLIDYLLE
+313 HLQAYAKLLDYLLE
-327 NMEEGEYTAGY
+327 NMKEGEYATGY

-348 TTDSVYFREKPTQ
+348 TTSSVYLRERPTQ
-361 YSQAIELLDAGT
+361 YSPSVTLLDADT

-399 YLTMDENAE
+399 YLTMEDEIASKEDESSEEESENASEEASKEAESSMSEESSSEAAE
-408 NGSEEAVSEDSSEEA
+408 NESEEAVSESESSESESFKNEA
-423 SSENESEA
+423 SKNETVSEA
-431 ASDVELETGTEEEA
+431 AS
-445 PSEAVSENESEK
+445 SEK
-457 ATAKNESSKNEI
+457 ETDGALSQ
-469 SSADANSS
+469 SA
-477 ENAAASNSGSSS
+477 SS
-489 QSVSGSQSDSTDV
+489 QNASAPEADSQNTVEKIID
-502 VTKVMNQLKSDPST
+502 QLKNDPYT
-516 LRIVLIAI
+516 LRIVLIAAI
-524 IVIIGIWLCVF
+524 IIIGIWLCVF

-543 AQEEDVSD
+543 AQ
-551 GSIATVKKVEQAEDS
+551 KNEDS
-566 FEEEVTKEKAQKEAA
+566 NGASNSSEETL
-581 MERAVSK
+581 
-588 KPVREKKA
+588 KKA
-596 PSKEISDSD
+596 KRADMSDS
-605 GFESSASKSNDSDTG
+605 KDSDNG
-620 FANPNKNKG
+620 FADPDKNKD
-629 EEKQ
+629 EK

>member
-1 MKICKKIKT
+1 MKICKRIKAT
-10 AVMALCLV
+10 VLALCLV
-18 IGMCAVSTPQTVHAE
+18 IGMCAVSFPQTVHAE
-33 YGDNAYAFMT
+33 YGDNAYAFMK

-66 WLKAQIVT
+66 WLKAQIAT
-74 MGYEYMVQP
+74 MGYEYMAQP
-83 FTKTSSDGVTPCYG
+83 FTMTSADGVTPCYG

-102 SKQGTS
+102 SKQGAS

-113 IGAHYDCV
+113 VGAHYDCV

-165 LGSQYYVENLSQE
+165 LGSQYYVDNLSQE

-206 GDGNIVQDW
+206 DSGSIVQDW

-227 GLNMSFH
+227 GIDMSFH

-243 PTKATASDQMAF
+243 PTKATASDQMPF
-255 ANAGIPYIY
+255 ANVGIPYIY

-274 YTNFYET
+274 YTNFYQT
-281 SNSAVVGGTVMHN
+281 SNSAVDGGTIMHK

-304 NTFGTRAYD
+304 NTFGTRAYE
-313 HLQAYTKLIDYLLE
+313 HLQAYAKLLDYLLE
-327 NMEEGEYTAGY
+327 NMKEGEYATGY

-348 TTDSVYFREKPTQ
+348 TTSSVYLRERPTQ
-361 YSQAIELLDAGT
+361 YSPSVTLLDADT

-399 YLTMDENAE
+399 YLTMEDEIASKEDESSEEESENASEEASKEAESSMSEESSSEAAE
-408 NGSEEAVSEDSSEEA
+408 NESEEAVSESESSESESFKNEA
-423 SSENESEA
+423 SKNETVSEA
-431 ASDVELETGTEEEA
+431 AS
-445 PSEAVSENESEK
+445 SEK
-457 ATAKNESSKNEI
+457 ETDGALSQ
-469 SSADANSS
+469 SA
-477 ENAAASNSGSSS
+477 SS
-489 QSVSGSQSDSTDV
+489 QNASAPEADSQNTVEKIID
-502 VTKVMNQLKSDPST
+502 QLKNDPYT
-516 LRIVLIAI
+516 LRIVLIAAI
-524 IVIIGIWLCVF
+524 IIIGIWLCVF
-535 IALRRKKN
+535 IALRRKNN
-543 AQEEDVSD
+543 AQ
-551 GSIATVKKVEQAEDS
+551 KNEDS
-566 FEEEVTKEKAQKEAA
+566 NGASNSSEETL
-581 MERAVSK
+581 
-588 KPVREKKA
+588 KKA
-596 PSKEISDSD
+596 KRADMSDS
-605 GFESSASKSNDSDTG
+605 KDSDNG
-620 FANPNKNKG
+620 FADPDKNKD
-629 EEKQ
+629 EK

>member
-1 MKICKKIKT
+1 MKICKRIKAT
-10 AVMALCLV
+10 VLSLCLV
-18 IGMCAVSTPQTVHAE
+18 IGMCAASLPQTVRAE
-33 YGDNAYAFMT
+33 YGDNAYAFMK

-66 WLKAQIVT
+66 WLKAQIAT
-74 MGYEYMVQP
+74 MGYEYMAQP
-83 FTKTSSDGVTPCYG
+83 FTMTSADGVTPCYG

-102 SKQGTS
+102 SKQGAS

-113 IGAHYDCV
+113 VGAHYDCV

-165 LGSQYYVENLSQE
+165 LGSQYYVDNLSQE

-206 GDGNIVQDW
+206 DSGSIVQDW

-227 GLNMSFH
+227 GLDMSFH

-243 PTKATASDQMAF
+243 PTKATASDQMPF
-255 ANAGIPYIY
+255 ANVGIPYIY

-274 YTNFYET
+274 YTNFYQT
-281 SNSAVVGGTVMHN
+281 SNSAVDGGTIMHK

-304 NTFGTRAYD
+304 NTFGTRAYE
-313 HLQAYTKLIDYLLE
+313 HLQAYAKLLDYLLE
-327 NMEEGEYTAGY
+327 NMKEGEYATGY

-348 TTDSVYFREKPTQ
+348 TTSSVYLRERSTQ
-361 YSQAIELLDAGT
+361 YSPSVTLLDADT

-399 YLTMDENAE
+399 YLTMEDEIASKEDESSEEESENASEEASKEAESSMSEESSSEAAE
-408 NGSEEAVSEDSSEEA
+408 NESEEAVSESESSESESFKNEA
-423 SSENESEA
+423 SKNETVSEA
-431 ASDVELETGTEEEA
+431 AS
-445 PSEAVSENESEK
+445 SEK
-457 ATAKNESSKNEI
+457 ETDGALSQ
-469 SSADANSS
+469 SA
-477 ENAAASNSGSSS
+477 SS
-489 QSVSGSQSDSTDV
+489 QNASAPEADSQNTVEKIID
-502 VTKVMNQLKSDPST
+502 QLKNDPYT
-516 LRIVLIAI
+516 LRIVLIAAI
-524 IVIIGIWLCVF
+524 IIIGIWLCVF

-543 AQEEDVSD
+543 AQ
-551 GSIATVKKVEQAEDS
+551 KNEDS
-566 FEEEVTKEKAQKEAA
+566 NGASNSSEETL
-581 MERAVSK
+581 
-588 KPVREKKA
+588 KKA
-596 PSKEISDSD
+596 KRADMSDS
-605 GFESSASKSNDSDTG
+605 KDSDNG
-620 FANPNKNKG
+620 FADPDKNKD
-629 EEKQ
+629 EK

>member
-1 MKICKKIKT
+1 MKICKRIKAT
-10 AVMALCLV
+10 VLALCLV
-18 IGMCAVSTPQTVHAE
+18 IGMCAVSLPQTVHAE
-33 YGDNAYAFMT
+33 YGDNAYAFMK

-66 WLKAQIVT
+66 WLKSQIVT
-74 MGYEYMVQP
+74 MGYEYMAQP
-83 FTKTSSDGVTPCYG
+83 FTMTSADGVTPCYG

-102 SKQGTS
+102 SKQGAS

-113 IGAHYDCV
+113 VGAHYDCV

-152 IRFILFSAEEPGC
+152 IRFVLFSAEEPGC
-165 LGSQYYVENLSQE
+165 LGSQYYVDNLSQE

-206 GDGNIVQDW
+206 DSGSIVQDW

-227 GLNMSFH
+227 GIDMSFH

-243 PTKATASDQMAF
+243 PTKATASDQMPF
-255 ANAGIPYIY
+255 ANVGIPYIY

-274 YTNFYET
+274 YTNFYQT
-281 SNSAVVGGTVMHN
+281 SNSAVNGGTIMHK

-304 NTFGTRAYD
+304 NTFGTRAYE
-313 HLQAYTKLIDYLLE
+313 HLQAYTKLLDYLLE
-327 NMEEGEYTAGY
+327 NMKEGEYATGY

-348 TTDSVYFREKPTQ
+348 TTSSVYLRERPTQ
-361 YSQAIELLDAGT
+361 YSPSVTLLNADT

-399 YLTMDENAE
+399 YLTMEDEIASKEDESSEEESENASEEASKEAESSMSEESSSEAAE
-408 NGSEEAVSEDSSEEA
+408 NESEEAVSESESSESESFKNEA
-423 SSENESEA
+423 SKNETVSEA
-431 ASDVELETGTEEEA
+431 AS
-445 PSEAVSENESEK
+445 SEK
-457 ATAKNESSKNEI
+457 ETDGALSQS
-469 SSADANSS
+469 
-477 ENAAASNSGSSS
+477 ASNQNASAPEADS
-489 QSVSGSQSDSTDV
+489 QNTVEKIID
-502 VTKVMNQLKSDPST
+502 QLKNDPYT
-516 LRIVLIAI
+516 LRIVLIAAI
-524 IVIIGIWLCVF
+524 IIIGIWLCVF

-543 AQEEDVSD
+543 AQ
-551 GSIATVKKVEQAEDS
+551 KNEDS
-566 FEEEVTKEKAQKEAA
+566 NGASNSSEETL
-581 MERAVSK
+581 
-588 KPVREKKA
+588 KKA
-596 PSKEISDSD
+596 KRADMSDS
-605 GFESSASKSNDSDTG
+605 KDSDNG
-620 FANPNKNKG
+620 FADPDKNKD
-629 EEKQ
+629 EK

>member
-1 MKICKKIKT
+1 MKICKRIKAT
-10 AVMALCLV
+10 VLALCLV
-18 IGMCAVSTPQTVHAE
+18 IGMCAVSFPQTVHAE
-33 YGDNAYAFMT
+33 YGDNAYAFMK

-66 WLKAQIVT
+66 WLKAQIAT
-74 MGYEYMVQP
+74 MGYEYMAQP
-83 FTKTSSDGVTPCYG
+83 FTMTSADGVTPCYG

-102 SKQGTS
+102 SKQGAS

-113 IGAHYDCV
+113 VGAHYDCV

-165 LGSQYYVENLSQE
+165 LGSQYYVDNLSQE

-206 GDGNIVQDW
+206 DSGNIVQDW

-227 GLNMSFH
+227 GIDMSFH

-243 PTKATASDQMAF
+243 PTKATASDQMPF
-255 ANAGIPYIY
+255 ANVGIPYIY

-274 YTNFYET
+274 YTNFYQT
-281 SNSAVVGGTVMHN
+281 SNSAVDGGTIMHK

-304 NTFGTRAYD
+304 NTFGTRAYE
-313 HLQAYTKLIDYLLE
+313 HLQAYAKLLDYLLE
-327 NMEEGEYTAGY
+327 NMKEGEYATGY

-348 TTDSVYFREKPTQ
+348 TTSSVYLRERPTQ
-361 YSQAIELLDAGT
+361 YSPSVTLLDADT

-399 YLTMDENAE
+399 YLTMEDEIASKEDESSEEESENASEEASKEAESSMSEESSSEAAE
-408 NGSEEAVSEDSSEEA
+408 NESEEAVSESESSESESFKNEA
-423 SSENESEA
+423 SKNETVSEA
-431 ASDVELETGTEEEA
+431 AS
-445 PSEAVSENESEK
+445 SEK
-457 ATAKNESSKNEI
+457 ETDGALSQ
-469 SSADANSS
+469 SA
-477 ENAAASNSGSSS
+477 SS
-489 QSVSGSQSDSTDV
+489 QNASAPEADSQNTVEKIID
-502 VTKVMNQLKSDPST
+502 QLKNDPYT
-516 LRIVLIAI
+516 LRIVLIAAI
-524 IVIIGIWLCVF
+524 IIIGIWLCVF

-543 AQEEDVSD
+543 AQ
-551 GSIATVKKVEQAEDS
+551 KNEDS
-566 FEEEVTKEKAQKEAA
+566 NGASNSSEETL
-581 MERAVSK
+581 
-588 KPVREKKA
+588 KKA
-596 PSKEISDSD
+596 KRADMSDS
-605 GFESSASKSNDSDTG
+605 KDSDNG
-620 FANPNKNKG
+620 FADPDKNND
-629 EEKQ
+629 EK

>member
-1 MKICKKIKT
+1 MKICKRIKAT
-10 AVMALCLV
+10 VLALCLV
-18 IGMCAVSTPQTVHAE
+18 IGMCAVSLPQTVHAE
-33 YGDNAYAFMT
+33 YGDNAYAFMK

-66 WLKAQIVT
+66 WLKSQIVT
-74 MGYEYMVQP
+74 MGYEYMAQP
-83 FTKTSSDGVTPCYG
+83 FTMTSADGVTPCYG

-102 SKQGTS
+102 SKQGAS

-113 IGAHYDCV
+113 VGAHYDCV

-152 IRFILFSAEEPGC
+152 IRFVLFSAEEPGC
-165 LGSQYYVENLSQE
+165 LGSQYYVDNLSQE

-206 GDGNIVQDW
+206 DSGSIVQDW

-227 GLNMSFH
+227 GLDMSFH

-243 PTKATASDQMAF
+243 PTKATASDQMPF
-255 ANAGIPYIY
+255 ANVGIPYIY

-274 YTNFYET
+274 YTNFYQT
-281 SNSAVVGGTVMHN
+281 SNSAVNGGTIMHK

-304 NTFGTRAYD
+304 NTFGTRAYE
-313 HLQAYTKLIDYLLE
+313 HLQAYAKLLDYLLE
-327 NMEEGEYTAGY
+327 NMKEGEYATGY

-348 TTDSVYFREKPTQ
+348 TTSSVYLRERPTQ
-361 YSQAIELLDAGT
+361 YSPSVTLLDADT

-384 CRVEVDGQEGYIKTD
+384 CRVEADGQEGYIKTD
-399 YLTMDENAE
+399 YLTMEDEIASKEDESSEEESENASEEASKEDESSMSEESSSEAAE
-408 NGSEEAVSEDSSEEA
+408 NESEEAVSESESSESESFKNEA
-423 SSENESEA
+423 SKNETVSEA
-431 ASDVELETGTEEEA
+431 AS
-445 PSEAVSENESEK
+445 SEK
-457 ATAKNESSKNEI
+457 ETDGALSQ
-469 SSADANSS
+469 SA
-477 ENAAASNSGSSS
+477 SS
-489 QSVSGSQSDSTDV
+489 QNASAPEADSQNTVEKIID
-502 VTKVMNQLKSDPST
+502 QLKNDPYT
-516 LRIVLIAI
+516 LRIVLIAAI
-524 IVIIGIWLCVF
+524 IIIGIWLCVF

-543 AQEEDVSD
+543 AQ
-551 GSIATVKKVEQAEDS
+551 KNEDS
-566 FEEEVTKEKAQKEAA
+566 NGASNSSEETL
-581 MERAVSK
+581 
-588 KPVREKKA
+588 KKA
-596 PSKEISDSD
+596 KRADMSDS
-605 GFESSASKSNDSDTG
+605 KDSDNG
-620 FANPNKNKG
+620 FADPDKNKD
-629 EEKQ
+629 EK

>member
-1 MKICKKIKT
+1 MKICKRIKAT
-10 AVMALCLV
+10 VLALCLV
-18 IGMCAVSTPQTVHAE
+18 IGMCAVSFPQTVHAE
-33 YGDNAYAFMT
+33 YGDNAYAFMK

-66 WLKAQIVT
+66 WLKAQIAT
-74 MGYEYMVQP
+74 MGYEYMAQP
-83 FTKTSSDGVTPCYG
+83 FTMTSADGVTPCYG

-102 SKQGTS
+102 SKQGAS

-113 IGAHYDCV
+113 VGAHYDCV

-165 LGSQYYVENLSQE
+165 LGSQYYVDNLSQE

-206 GDGNIVQDW
+206 DSGSIVQDW

-227 GLNMSFH
+227 GLDMSFH

-243 PTKATASDQMAF
+243 PTKATASDQMPF
-255 ANAGIPYIY
+255 ANVGIPYIY

-274 YTNFYET
+274 YTNFYQT
-281 SNSAVVGGTVMHN
+281 SNSAVDGGTIMHK

-304 NTFGTRAYD
+304 NTFGTRAYE
-313 HLQAYTKLIDYLLE
+313 HLQAYAKLLDYLLE
-327 NMEEGEYTAGY
+327 NMKEGEYATGY

-348 TTDSVYFREKPTQ
+348 TTSSVYLRERSTQ
-361 YSQAIELLDAGT
+361 YSPSVTLLDADT

-399 YLTMDENAE
+399 YLTMEDEIASKEDESSEEESENASEEASKEAESSMSDESSSEAAE
-408 NGSEEAVSEDSSEEA
+408 NESEEAVSESESSESESFKNEASKNETVSEEA
-423 SSENESEA
+423 SSEK
-431 ASDVELETGTEEEA
+431 ETDGA
-445 PSEAVSENESEK
+445 LSQ
-457 ATAKNESSKNEI
+457 
-469 SSADANSS
+469 SA
-477 ENAAASNSGSSS
+477 SS
-489 QSVSGSQSDSTDV
+489 QNASAPEADSQNTVEKIID
-502 VTKVMNQLKSDPST
+502 QLKNDPYT
-516 LRIVLIAI
+516 LRIVLIAAI
-524 IVIIGIWLCVF
+524 IIIGIWLCVF

-543 AQEEDVSD
+543 AQ
-551 GSIATVKKVEQAEDS
+551 KNEDS
-566 FEEEVTKEKAQKEAA
+566 NGTSNSSEETL
-581 MERAVSK
+581 
-588 KPVREKKA
+588 KKA
-596 PSKEISDSD
+596 KRADMSDS
-605 GFESSASKSNDSDTG
+605 KDSDNG
-620 FANPNKNKG
+620 FADPDKNKD
-629 EEKQ
+629 EK

>member
-1 MKICKKIKT
+1 MKICKRIKAT
-10 AVMALCLV
+10 VLSLCLI
-18 IGMCAVSTPQTVHAE
+18 IGMCVASLPQTVHAE
-33 YGDNAYAFMT
+33 YGDNAYAFMK

-66 WLKAQIVT
+66 WLKAQIIT
-74 MGYEYMVQP
+74 MGYEYMAQP
-83 FTKTSSDGVTPCYG
+83 FTMTSADGVTPCYG

-102 SKQGTS
+102 SKQGAS

-113 IGAHYDCV
+113 VGAHYDCV

-165 LGSQYYVENLSQE
+165 LGSQYYVDNLSQE

-206 GDGNIVQDW
+206 DSGSIVQDW

-227 GLNMSFH
+227 GLDMSFH

-243 PTKATASDQMAF
+243 PTKATASDQMPF
-255 ANAGIPYIY
+255 ANVGIPYIY

-274 YTNFYET
+274 YTNFYQT
-281 SNSAVVGGTVMHN
+281 SNSAVNGGTIMHK

-304 NTFGTRAYD
+304 NTFGTRAYE
-313 HLQAYTKLIDYLLE
+313 HLQAYAKVLDYLLE
-327 NMEEGEYTAGY
+327 NMKEGEYATGY

-348 TTDSVYFREKPTQ
+348 TTSSVYLRERPTQ
-361 YSQAIELLDAGT
+361 YSPSVTLLDADT

-384 CRVEVDGQEGYIKTD
+384 CRVEADGQEGYIKTD
-399 YLTMDENAE
+399 YLTMEDEIASKEDESSEEESENASEEASKEAESSMSEESSSEAAE
-408 NGSEEAVSEDSSEEA
+408 NESEEAVSESESSESESFKNEA
-423 SSENESEA
+423 SKNETVSEA
-431 ASDVELETGTEEEA
+431 AS
-445 PSEAVSENESEK
+445 SEK
-457 ATAKNESSKNEI
+457 ETDGDLSQ
-469 SSADANSS
+469 
-477 ENAAASNSGSSS
+477 NASS
-489 QSVSGSQSDSTDV
+489 QNASAPEADSQNTVEKIID
-502 VTKVMNQLKSDPST
+502 QLKNDPYT
-516 LRIVLIAI
+516 LRIVLIAA

-543 AQEEDVSD
+543 AQ
-551 GSIATVKKVEQAEDS
+551 KNEDS
-566 FEEEVTKEKAQKEAA
+566 NGASNSSEETL
-581 MERAVSK
+581 
-588 KPVREKKA
+588 KKA
-596 PSKEISDSD
+596 KRADMSDS
-605 GFESSASKSNDSDTG
+605 KDSDNG
-620 FANPNKNKG
+620 FADPDKNKD
-629 EEKQ
+629 EK

>member
-1 MKICKKIKT
+1 MKICKRIKAT
-10 AVMALCLV
+10 VLSLCLI
-18 IGMCAVSTPQTVHAE
+18 IGMCAASLPQTVRAE
-33 YGDNAYAFMT
+33 YGDSAYAFMK

-74 MGYEYMVQP
+74 MGYEYMAQP
-83 FTKTSSDGVTPCYG
+83 FTMTSADGVTPCYG

-102 SKQGTS
+102 SKQGAS

-113 IGAHYDCV
+113 VGAHYDCV

-152 IRFILFSAEEPGC
+152 IRYILFSAEEPGC
-165 LGSQYYVENLSQE
+165 LGSQYYVDNLSQE

-206 GDGNIVQDW
+206 DSGSIVQDW

-227 GLNMSFH
+227 GLDMSFH

-243 PTKATASDQMAF
+243 PTKATASDQMPF
-255 ANAGIPYIY
+255 ANVGIPYIY

-274 YTNFYET
+274 YTNFYQT
-281 SNSAVVGGTVMHN
+281 SNSAVNGGTIMHK

-304 NTFGTRAYD
+304 NTFGTRAYE
-313 HLQAYTKLIDYLLE
+313 HLQAYAKLLDYLLE
-327 NMEEGEYTAGY
+327 NMKEGEYATGY

-348 TTDSVYFREKPTQ
+348 TTSSVYLRERPTQ
-361 YSQAIELLDAGT
+361 YSPSVTLLDADT

-399 YLTMDENAE
+399 YLTMEDEIASKEDESSEEESENA
-408 NGSEEAVSEDSSEEA
+408 SEEA
-423 SSENESEA
+423 SKEAESSMSEESSSEAAENESEEVVSESESSESESFKNE
-431 ASDVELETGTEEEA
+431 ASKNETV
-445 PSEAVSENESEK
+445 SEAVSSEK
-457 ATAKNESSKNEI
+457 ETDGALSQ
-469 SSADANSS
+469 SA
-477 ENAAASNSGSSS
+477 SS
-489 QSVSGSQSDSTDV
+489 QNASAPEADSQNTVEKIID
-502 VTKVMNQLKSDPST
+502 QLKNDPYT
-516 LRIVLIAI
+516 LRIVLIAAI
-524 IVIIGIWLCVF
+524 IIIGIWLCVF

-543 AQEEDVSD
+543 AQ
-551 GSIATVKKVEQAEDS
+551 KNEDS
-566 FEEEVTKEKAQKEAA
+566 NGASNSSEETL
-581 MERAVSK
+581 
-588 KPVREKKA
+588 KKA
-596 PSKEISDSD
+596 KRADMSDS
-605 GFESSASKSNDSDTG
+605 KDSDNG
-620 FANPNKNKG
+620 FADPDKNKD
-629 EEKQ
+629 EK

>member
-1 MKICKKIKT
+1 MKICKRIKAT
-10 AVMALCLV
+10 VLALCLV
-18 IGMCAVSTPQTVHAE
+18 IGMCAVSFPQTVHAE
-33 YGDNAYAFMT
+33 YGDNAYAFMK

-66 WLKAQIVT
+66 WLKAQIAT
-74 MGYEYMVQP
+74 MGYEYMAQP
-83 FTKTSSDGVTPCYG
+83 FTMTSADGVTPCYG

-102 SKQGTS
+102 SKQGAS

-113 IGAHYDCV
+113 VGAHYDCV

-165 LGSQYYVENLSQE
+165 LGSQYYVDNLSQE

-206 GDGNIVQDW
+206 DSGSIVQDW

-227 GLNMSFH
+227 GIDMSFH

-243 PTKATASDQMAF
+243 PTKATASDQMPF
-255 ANAGIPYIY
+255 ANVGIPYIY

-274 YTNFYET
+274 YTNFYQT
-281 SNSAVVGGTVMHN
+281 SNSAVDGGTIMHK

-304 NTFGTRAYD
+304 NTFGTRAYE
-313 HLQAYTKLIDYLLE
+313 HLQAYAKLLDYLLE
-327 NMEEGEYTAGY
+327 NMKEGEYATGY

-348 TTDSVYFREKPTQ
+348 TTSSVYLRERPTQ
-361 YSQAIELLDAGT
+361 YSPSVTLLNADT

-399 YLTMDENAE
+399 YLTMEDEIASKEDESSEEESENASEEASKEAESSMSEESSSEAAE
-408 NGSEEAVSEDSSEEA
+408 NESEEAVSESESSESESFKNEA
-423 SSENESEA
+423 SKNETVSEA
-431 ASDVELETGTEEEA
+431 AS
-445 PSEAVSENESEK
+445 SEK
-457 ATAKNESSKNEI
+457 ETDGALSQ
-469 SSADANSS
+469 SA
-477 ENAAASNSGSSS
+477 SS
-489 QSVSGSQSDSTDV
+489 QNASAPEADSQNTVEKIID
-502 VTKVMNQLKSDPST
+502 QLKNDPYT
-516 LRIVLIAI
+516 LRIVLIAAI
-524 IVIIGIWLCVF
+524 IIIGIWLCVF

-543 AQEEDVSD
+543 AQ
-551 GSIATVKKVEQAEDS
+551 KNEDS
-566 FEEEVTKEKAQKEAA
+566 NGASNSSEETL
-581 MERAVSK
+581 
-588 KPVREKKA
+588 KKA
-596 PSKEISDSD
+596 KRADMSDS
-605 GFESSASKSNDSDTG
+605 KDSDNG
-620 FANPNKNKG
+620 FADPDKNKD
-629 EEKQ
+629 EK

>member
-1 MKICKKIKT
+1 MKICKRIKAT
-10 AVMALCLV
+10 VLALCLV
-18 IGMCAVSTPQTVHAE
+18 IGMCAALLPQTVRAE
-33 YGDNAYAFMT
+33 YGDNAYAFMK

-74 MGYEYMVQP
+74 MGYEYMAQP
-83 FTKTSSDGVTPCYG
+83 FTMTSADGVTPCYG

-102 SKQGTS
+102 SKQGAS

-113 IGAHYDCV
+113 VGAHYDCV

-165 LGSQYYVENLSQE
+165 LGSQYYVDNLSQE
-178 ERDRIA
+178 ESDRIA

-206 GDGNIVQDW
+206 DSGSIVQDW

-227 GLNMSFH
+227 GLDMSFH

-243 PTKATASDQMAF
+243 PTKATASDQMPF
-255 ANAGIPYIY
+255 ANVGIPYIY

-274 YTNFYET
+274 YTNFYQT
-281 SNSAVVGGTVMHN
+281 SNSAVDGGTIMHK

-304 NTFGTRAYD
+304 NTFGTRAYE
-313 HLQAYTKLIDYLLE
+313 HLQAYAKLLDYLLE
-327 NMEEGEYTAGY
+327 NMKEGEYATGY

-348 TTDSVYFREKPTQ
+348 TTSSVYLRERPTQ
-361 YSQAIELLDAGT
+361 YSPSVTLLDADT

-399 YLTMDENAE
+399 YLTMEDEIASKEDESSEEESENASEEASKEAESSMSDESSSEAAE
-408 NGSEEAVSEDSSEEA
+408 NESEEAVSESESSESESFKNEA
-423 SSENESEA
+423 SKNETVSEA
-431 ASDVELETGTEEEA
+431 AS
-445 PSEAVSENESEK
+445 SEK
-457 ATAKNESSKNEI
+457 ETDGALSQ
-469 SSADANSS
+469 SA
-477 ENAAASNSGSSS
+477 SS
-489 QSVSGSQSDSTDV
+489 QNASAPEADSQNTVEKIID
-502 VTKVMNQLKSDPST
+502 QLKNDPYT
-516 LRIVLIAI
+516 LRIVLIAAI
-524 IVIIGIWLCVF
+524 IIIGIWLCVF

-543 AQEEDVSD
+543 AQ
-551 GSIATVKKVEQAEDS
+551 KNEDS
-566 FEEEVTKEKAQKEAA
+566 NGASNSSEETL
-581 MERAVSK
+581 
-588 KPVREKKA
+588 KKA
-596 PSKEISDSD
+596 KRADMSDS
-605 GFESSASKSNDSDTG
+605 KDSDNG
-620 FANPNKNKG
+620 FADPDKNKD
-629 EEKQ
+629 EK

>member
-1 MKICKKIKT
+1 MKICKRIKAT
-10 AVMALCLV
+10 VLSLCLI
-18 IGMCAVSTPQTVHAE
+18 IGMCAASLPQTVRAE
-33 YGDNAYAFMT
+33 YGDNAYAFMK

-66 WLKAQIVT
+66 WLKSQIVT
-74 MGYEYMVQP
+74 MGYEYMAQP
-83 FTKTSSDGVTPCYG
+83 FTMTSADGVTPCYG

-102 SKQGTS
+102 SKQGAS

-113 IGAHYDCV
+113 VGAHYDCV

-152 IRFILFSAEEPGC
+152 IRFVLFSAEEPGC
-165 LGSQYYVENLSQE
+165 LGSQYYVDNLSQE

-206 GDGNIVQDW
+206 DSGSIVQDW

-227 GLNMSFH
+227 GIDMSFH

-243 PTKATASDQMAF
+243 PTKATASDQMPF
-255 ANAGIPYIY
+255 ANVGIPYIY

-274 YTNFYET
+274 YTNFYQT
-281 SNSAVVGGTVMHN
+281 SNSAVDGGTIMHK

-304 NTFGTRAYD
+304 NTFGTRAYE
-313 HLQAYTKLIDYLLE
+313 HLQAYAKLLDYLLE
-327 NMEEGEYTAGY
+327 NMKEGEYATGY

-348 TTDSVYFREKPTQ
+348 TTSSVYLRERPTQ
-361 YSQAIELLDAGT
+361 YSPSVTLLDADT

-399 YLTMDENAE
+399 YLTMEDEIASKEDESSEEESENASEEASKEAESSMSEESSSEAAE
-408 NGSEEAVSEDSSEEA
+408 NESEEAVSESESSESESFKNEA
-423 SSENESEA
+423 SKNETVSEA
-431 ASDVELETGTEEEA
+431 AS
-445 PSEAVSENESEK
+445 SEK
-457 ATAKNESSKNEI
+457 ETDGALI
-469 SSADANSS
+469 QSA
-477 ENAAASNSGSSS
+477 SS
-489 QSVSGSQSDSTDV
+489 QNASAPEADSQNTVEKIID
-502 VTKVMNQLKSDPST
+502 QLKNDPYT
-516 LRIVLIAI
+516 LRIVLIAAI
-524 IVIIGIWLCVF
+524 IIIGIWLCVF

-543 AQEEDVSD
+543 AQ
-551 GSIATVKKVEQAEDS
+551 KNEDS
-566 FEEEVTKEKAQKEAA
+566 NGASNSSEETL
-581 MERAVSK
+581 
-588 KPVREKKA
+588 KKA
-596 PSKEISDSD
+596 KRADMSDS
-605 GFESSASKSNDSDTG
+605 KDSDNG
-620 FANPNKNKG
+620 FADPDKNKD
-629 EEKQ
+629 EK

>member
-1 MKICKKIKT
+1 MKICKRIKAT
-10 AVMALCLV
+10 VLALCLV
-18 IGMCAVSTPQTVHAE
+18 IGMCAVSFPQTVHAE
-33 YGDNAYAFMT
+33 YGDNAYAFMK

-66 WLKAQIVT
+66 WLKAQIAT
-74 MGYEYMVQP
+74 MGYEYMAQP
-83 FTKTSSDGVTPCYG
+83 FTMTSADGVTPCYG

-102 SKQGTS
+102 SKQGAS

-113 IGAHYDCV
+113 VGAHYDCV

-165 LGSQYYVENLSQE
+165 LGSQYYVDNLSQE

-206 GDGNIVQDW
+206 DSGSIVQDW

-227 GLNMSFH
+227 GIDMSFH

-243 PTKATASDQMAF
+243 PTKATASDQMPF
-255 ANAGIPYIY
+255 ANVGIPYIY

-274 YTNFYET
+274 YTNFYQT
-281 SNSAVVGGTVMHN
+281 SNSAVDGGTIMHK

-304 NTFGTRAYD
+304 NTFGTRAYE
-313 HLQAYTKLIDYLLE
+313 HLQAYAKLLDYLLE
-327 NMEEGEYTAGY
+327 NMKEGEYATGY

-348 TTDSVYFREKPTQ
+348 TTSSVYLRERPTQ
-361 YSQAIELLDAGT
+361 YSPSVTLLDADT
-373 EVTVTG
+373 DVTVTG

-399 YLTMDENAE
+399 YLTMEDEIASKEDESSEEESENASEEASKEAESSMSEESSSEAAE
-408 NGSEEAVSEDSSEEA
+408 NESEEAVSESESSESESFKNEA
-423 SSENESEA
+423 SKNETVSEA
-431 ASDVELETGTEEEA
+431 AS
-445 PSEAVSENESEK
+445 SEK
-457 ATAKNESSKNEI
+457 ETDGALSQ
-469 SSADANSS
+469 SA
-477 ENAAASNSGSSS
+477 SS
-489 QSVSGSQSDSTDV
+489 QNASAPEADSQNTVEKIID
-502 VTKVMNQLKSDPST
+502 QLKNDPYT
-516 LRIVLIAI
+516 LRIVLIAAI
-524 IVIIGIWLCVF
+524 IIIGIWLCVF

-543 AQEEDVSD
+543 AQ
-551 GSIATVKKVEQAEDS
+551 KNEDS
-566 FEEEVTKEKAQKEAA
+566 NGASNSSEETL
-581 MERAVSK
+581 
-588 KPVREKKA
+588 KKA
-596 PSKEISDSD
+596 KRADMSDS
-605 GFESSASKSNDSDTG
+605 KDSDNG
-620 FANPNKNKG
+620 FADPDKNKD
-629 EEKQ
+629 EK

>member
-1 MKICKKIKT
+1 MKICKRIKAT
-10 AVMALCLV
+10 VLALCLV
-18 IGMCAVSTPQTVHAE
+18 IGMCAVSFPQTVHAE
-33 YGDNAYAFMT
+33 YGDNAYAFMK

-66 WLKAQIVT
+66 WLKAQIAT
-74 MGYEYMVQP
+74 MGYEYMAQP
-83 FTKTSSDGVTPCYG
+83 FTMTSADGVTPCYG

-102 SKQGTS
+102 SKQGAS

-113 IGAHYDCV
+113 VGAHYDCV

-165 LGSQYYVENLSQE
+165 LGSQYYVDNLSQE

-206 GDGNIVQDW
+206 DSGNIVQDW

-227 GLNMSFH
+227 GIDMSFH

-243 PTKATASDQMAF
+243 PTKATASDQMPF
-255 ANAGIPYIY
+255 ANVGIPYIY

-274 YTNFYET
+274 YTNFYQT
-281 SNSAVVGGTVMHN
+281 SNSAVDGGTIMHK

-304 NTFGTRAYD
+304 NTFGTRAYE
-313 HLQAYTKLIDYLLE
+313 HLQAYAKLLDYLLE
-327 NMEEGEYTAGY
+327 NMKEGEYATGY

-348 TTDSVYFREKPTQ
+348 TTSSVYLRERPTQ
-361 YSQAIELLDAGT
+361 YSPSVTLLDADT

-399 YLTMDENAE
+399 YLTMEDEIASKEDESSEEESENASEEASKEAESSMSDESSSEAAE
-408 NGSEEAVSEDSSEEA
+408 NESEEAVSESESSESESFKNEA
-423 SSENESEA
+423 SKNETVSEA
-431 ASDVELETGTEEEA
+431 AS
-445 PSEAVSENESEK
+445 SEK
-457 ATAKNESSKNEI
+457 ETDGALSQ
-469 SSADANSS
+469 SA
-477 ENAAASNSGSSS
+477 SS
-489 QSVSGSQSDSTDV
+489 QNASAPEADSQNTVEKIID
-502 VTKVMNQLKSDPST
+502 QLKNDPYT
-516 LRIVLIAI
+516 LRIVLIAAI
-524 IVIIGIWLCVF
+524 IIIGIWLCVF

-543 AQEEDVSD
+543 AQ
-551 GSIATVKKVEQAEDS
+551 KNEDS
-566 FEEEVTKEKAQKEAA
+566 NGASNSSEETL
-581 MERAVSK
+581 
-588 KPVREKKA
+588 KKA
-596 PSKEISDSD
+596 KRADMSDS
-605 GFESSASKSNDSDTG
+605 KDSDNG
-620 FANPNKNKG
+620 FADPDKNKD
-629 EEKQ
+629 EK

>member
-1 MKICKKIKT
+1 MKICKRIKAT
-10 AVMALCLV
+10 VLSLCLI
-18 IGMCAVSTPQTVHAE
+18 IGMCAASLPQTVRAE
-33 YGDNAYAFMT
+33 YGDNAYAFMK

-66 WLKAQIVT
+66 WLKAQIAT
-74 MGYEYMVQP
+74 MGYEYMAQP
-83 FTKTSSDGVTPCYG
+83 FTMTSADGVTPCYG

-102 SKQGTS
+102 SKQGAS

-113 IGAHYDCV
+113 VGAHYDCV

-165 LGSQYYVENLSQE
+165 LGSQYYVDNLSQE

-206 GDGNIVQDW
+206 DSGSIVQDW

-227 GLNMSFH
+227 GLDMSFH

-243 PTKATASDQMAF
+243 PTKATASDQMPF
-255 ANAGIPYIY
+255 ANVGIPYIY

-274 YTNFYET
+274 YTNFYQT
-281 SNSAVVGGTVMHN
+281 SNSAVDGGTIMHK

-304 NTFGTRAYD
+304 NTFGTRAYE
-313 HLQAYTKLIDYLLE
+313 HLQAYAKLLDYLLE
-327 NMEEGEYTAGY
+327 NMKEGEYATGY

-348 TTDSVYFREKPTQ
+348 TTSSVYLRERPTQ
-361 YSQAIELLDAGT
+361 YSPSVTLLDADT

-399 YLTMDENAE
+399 YLTMEDEIASKEDESSEEESENASEEASKEAESSMSEESSSEAAE
-408 NGSEEAVSEDSSEEA
+408 NESEEAVSESESSESESFKNEA
-423 SSENESEA
+423 SKNETVSEA
-431 ASDVELETGTEEEA
+431 AS
-445 PSEAVSENESEK
+445 SEK
-457 ATAKNESSKNEI
+457 ETDGALSQ
-469 SSADANSS
+469 SA
-477 ENAAASNSGSSS
+477 SS
-489 QSVSGSQSDSTDV
+489 QNASAPEADSQNTVEKIID
-502 VTKVMNQLKSDPST
+502 QLKNDPYT
-516 LRIVLIAI
+516 LRIVLIAA

-535 IALRRKKN
+535 IALQRKNN
-543 AQEEDVSD
+543 AQ
-551 GSIATVKKVEQAEDS
+551 KNEDS
-566 FEEEVTKEKAQKEAA
+566 NGASNSSEETL
-581 MERAVSK
+581 
-588 KPVREKKA
+588 KKA
-596 PSKEISDSD
+596 KRADMSDS
-605 GFESSASKSNDSDTG
+605 KDSDNG
-620 FANPNKNKG
+620 FADPDKNKD
-629 EEKQ
+629 EK

>member
-1 MKICKKIKT
+1 MKICKRIKAT
-10 AVMALCLV
+10 VLALCLV
-18 IGMCAVSTPQTVHAE
+18 IGMCAVSFPQTVHAE
-33 YGDNAYAFMT
+33 YGDNAYAFMK

-66 WLKAQIVT
+66 WLKAQIAT
-74 MGYEYMVQP
+74 MGYEYMAQP
-83 FTKTSSDGVTPCYG
+83 FTMTSADGVTPCYG

-102 SKQGTS
+102 SKQGAS

-113 IGAHYDCV
+113 VGAHYDCV

-165 LGSQYYVENLSQE
+165 LGSQYYVDNLSQE

-184 CMINIDTIAAGDNMY
+184 CMINIDSIAAGDNMY

-206 GDGNIVQDW
+206 DSGSIVQDW

-227 GLNMSFH
+227 GLDMSFH

-243 PTKATASDQMAF
+243 PTKATASDQMPF
-255 ANAGIPYIY
+255 ANVGIPYIY

-274 YTNFYET
+274 YTNFYQT
-281 SNSAVVGGTVMHN
+281 SNSAVNGGTIMHK

-304 NTFGTRAYD
+304 NTFGTRAYE
-313 HLQAYTKLIDYLLE
+313 HLQAYTKLLDYLLE
-327 NMEEGEYTAGY
+327 NMKEGEYATGY

-348 TTDSVYFREKPTQ
+348 TTSSVYLRERPTQ
-361 YSQAIELLDAGT
+361 YSPSVTLLDADT

-399 YLTMDENAE
+399 YLTMEDEIASKEDESSEEESENASEEASKEAESSMSEESSSEAAE
-408 NGSEEAVSEDSSEEA
+408 NESEEAVSESESSESESFKNEA
-423 SSENESEA
+423 SKNETVSEA
-431 ASDVELETGTEEEA
+431 AS
-445 PSEAVSENESEK
+445 SEK
-457 ATAKNESSKNEI
+457 ETDGALSQ
-469 SSADANSS
+469 SA
-477 ENAAASNSGSSS
+477 SS
-489 QSVSGSQSDSTDV
+489 QNASAPEADSQNTVEKIID
-502 VTKVMNQLKSDPST
+502 QLKNDPYT
-516 LRIVLIAI
+516 LRIVLIAAI
-524 IVIIGIWLCVF
+524 IIIGIWLCVF

-543 AQEEDVSD
+543 AQ
-551 GSIATVKKVEQAEDS
+551 KNEDS
-566 FEEEVTKEKAQKEAA
+566 NGASNSSEETL
-581 MERAVSK
+581 
-588 KPVREKKA
+588 KKA
-596 PSKEISDSD
+596 KRADMSDS
-605 GFESSASKSNDSDTG
+605 KDSDNG
-620 FANPNKNKG
+620 FADPDKNKD
-629 EEKQ
+629 EK

>member
-1 MKICKKIKT
+1 MKICKRIKAT
-10 AVMALCLV
+10 VLSLCLI
-18 IGMCAVSTPQTVHAE
+18 IGMCAASLPQTVRAE
-33 YGDNAYAFMT
+33 YGDSAYAFMK

-74 MGYEYMVQP
+74 MGYEYMAQP
-83 FTKTSSDGVTPCYG
+83 FTMTSADGVTPCYG

-102 SKQGTS
+102 SKQGAS

-113 IGAHYDCV
+113 VGAHYDCV

-165 LGSQYYVENLSQE
+165 LGSQYYVDNLSQE

-206 GDGNIVQDW
+206 DSGSIVQDW

-227 GLNMSFH
+227 GIDMSFH

-243 PTKATASDQMAF
+243 PTKATASDQMPF
-255 ANAGIPYIY
+255 ANVGIPYIY

-274 YTNFYET
+274 YTNFYQT
-281 SNSAVVGGTVMHN
+281 SNSAVNGGTIMHK

-304 NTFGTRAYD
+304 NTFGTRAYE
-313 HLQAYTKLIDYLLE
+313 HLQAYAKLLDYLLE
-327 NMEEGEYTAGY
+327 NMKEGEYATGY

-348 TTDSVYFREKPTQ
+348 TTSSVYLRERPTQ
-361 YSQAIELLDAGT
+361 YSPSVTLLDADT

-399 YLTMDENAE
+399 YLTMEDEIASKEDESSEEESENASEEASKEAESSMSEESSSEAAE
-408 NGSEEAVSEDSSEEA
+408 NESEEAVSESESSESESFKNEA
-423 SSENESEA
+423 SKNETVSEA
-431 ASDVELETGTEEEA
+431 AS
-445 PSEAVSENESEK
+445 SEK
-457 ATAKNESSKNEI
+457 ETDGALSQ
-469 SSADANSS
+469 SA
-477 ENAAASNSGSSS
+477 SS
-489 QSVSGSQSDSTDV
+489 QNASAPEADSQNTVEKIID
-502 VTKVMNQLKSDPST
+502 QLKNDPYT
-516 LRIVLIAI
+516 LRIVLIAA

-543 AQEEDVSD
+543 AQ
-551 GSIATVKKVEQAEDS
+551 KNEDS
-566 FEEEVTKEKAQKEAA
+566 NGASNSSEETL
-581 MERAVSK
+581 
-588 KPVREKKA
+588 KKA
-596 PSKEISDSD
+596 KRADMSDS
-605 GFESSASKSNDSDTG
+605 KDSDNG
-620 FANPNKNKG
+620 FADPDKNKD
-629 EEKQ
+629 EK

>member
-1 MKICKKIKT
+1 MKICKRIKAT
-10 AVMALCLV
+10 VLSLCLI
-18 IGMCAVSTPQTVHAE
+18 IGMCAASLPQTVRAE
-33 YGDNAYAFMT
+33 YGDNAYAFMK

-66 WLKAQIVT
+66 WLKAQIAT
-74 MGYEYMVQP
+74 MGYEYMAQP
-83 FTKTSSDGVTPCYG
+83 FTMTSADGVTPCYG

-102 SKQGTS
+102 SKQGAS

-113 IGAHYDCV
+113 VGAHYDCV

-165 LGSQYYVENLSQE
+165 LGSQYYVDNLSQE

-206 GDGNIVQDW
+206 DSGSIVQDW

-227 GLNMSFH
+227 GLDMSFH

-243 PTKATASDQMAF
+243 PTKATASDQMPF
-255 ANAGIPYIY
+255 ANVGIPYIY

-274 YTNFYET
+274 YTNFYQT
-281 SNSAVVGGTVMHN
+281 SNSAVDGGTIMHK

-304 NTFGTRAYD
+304 NTFGTRAYE
-313 HLQAYTKLIDYLLE
+313 HLQAYAKLLDYLLE
-327 NMEEGEYTAGY
+327 NMKEGEYATGY

-348 TTDSVYFREKPTQ
+348 TTSSVYLREKPTQ
-361 YSQAIELLDAGT
+361 YSPSVTLLDADT

-384 CRVEVDGQEGYIKTD
+384 CRVEADGQEGYIKTD
-399 YLTMDENAE
+399 YLTMEDEIASKEDESSEEESENASEEASKEAESSMSEESSSETAE
-408 NGSEEAVSEDSSEEA
+408 NESEEAVSESESSESESFKNEA
-423 SSENESEA
+423 SKNETVSEA
-431 ASDVELETGTEEEA
+431 AS
-445 PSEAVSENESEK
+445 SEK
-457 ATAKNESSKNEI
+457 ETDGALSQ
-469 SSADANSS
+469 SA
-477 ENAAASNSGSSS
+477 SS
-489 QSVSGSQSDSTDV
+489 QNASAPEADSQNTVEKIID
-502 VTKVMNQLKSDPST
+502 QLKNDPYT
-516 LRIVLIAI
+516 LRIVLIAAI
-524 IVIIGIWLCVF
+524 IIIGIWLCVF

-543 AQEEDVSD
+543 AQ
-551 GSIATVKKVEQAEDS
+551 KNEDS
-566 FEEEVTKEKAQKEAA
+566 NGASNSSEETL
-581 MERAVSK
+581 
-588 KPVREKKA
+588 KKA
-596 PSKEISDSD
+596 KRADMSDS
-605 GFESSASKSNDSDTG
+605 KDSDNG
-620 FANPNKNKG
+620 FADPDKNKD
-629 EEKQ
+629 EK

>member
-1 MKICKKIKT
+1 MKICKRIKAT
-10 AVMALCLV
+10 VLALCLV
-18 IGMCAVSTPQTVHAE
+18 IGMCAVSFPQTVHAE
-33 YGDNAYAFMT
+33 YGDNAYAFMK

-66 WLKAQIVT
+66 WLKAQIAT
-74 MGYEYMVQP
+74 MGYEYMAQP
-83 FTKTSSDGVTPCYG
+83 FTMTSADGVTPCYG

-102 SKQGTS
+102 SKQGAS

-113 IGAHYDCV
+113 VGAHYDCV

-165 LGSQYYVENLSQE
+165 LGSQYYVDNLSQE

-206 GDGNIVQDW
+206 DSGSIVQDW

-227 GLNMSFH
+227 GIDMSFH

-243 PTKATASDQMAF
+243 PTKATASDQMPF
-255 ANAGIPYIY
+255 ANVCIPYIY

-274 YTNFYET
+274 YTNFYQT
-281 SNSAVVGGTVMHN
+281 SNSAVDGGTIMHK

-304 NTFGTRAYD
+304 NTFGTRAYE
-313 HLQAYTKLIDYLLE
+313 HLQACAKLLDYLLE
-327 NMEEGEYTAGY
+327 NMKEGEYATGY

-348 TTDSVYFREKPTQ
+348 TTSSVYLRERPTQ
-361 YSQAIELLDAGT
+361 YSPSVTLLDADT

-399 YLTMDENAE
+399 YLTMEDEIASKEDESSEEESENASEEASKEAESSMSEESSSEAAE
-408 NGSEEAVSEDSSEEA
+408 NESEEAVSESESSESESFKNEA
-423 SSENESEA
+423 SKNETVSEA
-431 ASDVELETGTEEEA
+431 AS
-445 PSEAVSENESEK
+445 SEK
-457 ATAKNESSKNEI
+457 ETDGALSQ
-469 SSADANSS
+469 SA
-477 ENAAASNSGSSS
+477 SS
-489 QSVSGSQSDSTDV
+489 QNASAPEADSQNTVEKIID
-502 VTKVMNQLKSDPST
+502 QLKNDPYT
-516 LRIVLIAI
+516 LRIVLIAAI
-524 IVIIGIWLCVF
+524 IIIGIWLCVF

-543 AQEEDVSD
+543 AQ
-551 GSIATVKKVEQAEDS
+551 KNEDS
-566 FEEEVTKEKAQKEAA
+566 NGASNSSEETL
-581 MERAVSK
+581 
-588 KPVREKKA
+588 KKA
-596 PSKEISDSD
+596 KRADMSDS
-605 GFESSASKSNDSDTG
+605 KDSDNV
-620 FANPNKNKG
+620 FADPDKNKD
-629 EEKQ
+629 EK

>member
-1 MKICKKIKT
+1 MKICKRIKAT
-10 AVMALCLV
+10 VLALCLV
-18 IGMCAVSTPQTVHAE
+18 IGMCAVSFPQTVHAE
-33 YGDNAYAFMT
+33 YGDNAYAFMK

-66 WLKAQIVT
+66 WLKAQIAT
-74 MGYEYMVQP
+74 IGYEYMAQP
-83 FTKTSSDGVTPCYG
+83 FTMTSADGVTPCYG

-102 SKQGTS
+102 SKQGAS

-113 IGAHYDCV
+113 VGAHYDCV

-165 LGSQYYVENLSQE
+165 LGSQYYVDNLSQE

-206 GDGNIVQDW
+206 DSGSIVQDW

-227 GLNMSFH
+227 GLDMSFH

-243 PTKATASDQMAF
+243 PTKATASDQMPF
-255 ANAGIPYIY
+255 ANVGIPYIY

-274 YTNFYET
+274 YTNFYQT
-281 SNSAVVGGTVMHN
+281 SNSAVDGGTIMHK

-304 NTFGTRAYD
+304 NTFGTRAYE
-313 HLQAYTKLIDYLLE
+313 HLQAYAKLLDYLLE
-327 NMEEGEYTAGY
+327 NMKEGEYATGY

-348 TTDSVYFREKPTQ
+348 TTSSVYLRERSTQ
-361 YSQAIELLDAGT
+361 YSPSVTLLDADT

-399 YLTMDENAE
+399 YLTMEDEIASKEDESSEEESENDSEEASKEAESSMSEESSSEAAE
-408 NGSEEAVSEDSSEEA
+408 NESEEAVSESESSESESFKNEASKNETVSEEA
-423 SSENESEA
+423 SSEK
-431 ASDVELETGTEEEA
+431 ETDGA
-445 PSEAVSENESEK
+445 LSQ
-457 ATAKNESSKNEI
+457 
-469 SSADANSS
+469 SA
-477 ENAAASNSGSSS
+477 SS
-489 QSVSGSQSDSTDV
+489 QNASAPEADSQNTVEKIID
-502 VTKVMNQLKSDPST
+502 QLKNDPYT
-516 LRIVLIAI
+516 LRIVLIAAI
-524 IVIIGIWLCVF
+524 IIIGIWLCVF

-543 AQEEDVSD
+543 AQ
-551 GSIATVKKVEQAEDS
+551 KNEDS
-566 FEEEVTKEKAQKEAA
+566 NGASNSSEETL
-581 MERAVSK
+581 
-588 KPVREKKA
+588 KKA
-596 PSKEISDSD
+596 KRADMSDS
-605 GFESSASKSNDSDTG
+605 KDSDNG
-620 FANPNKNKG
+620 FADPDKNKD
-629 EEKQ
+629 EK

>member
-1 MKICKKIKT
+1 MKICKRIKAT
-10 AVMALCLV
+10 VLALCLV
-18 IGMCAVSTPQTVHAE
+18 IGMCAASLPQTVRAE
-33 YGDNAYAFMT
+33 YGDNAYAFMK

-66 WLKAQIVT
+66 WLKAQIAT
-74 MGYEYMVQP
+74 MGYEYMAQP
-83 FTKTSSDGVTPCYG
+83 FTMTSADGVTPCYG

-102 SKQGTS
+102 SKQGAS

-113 IGAHYDCV
+113 VGAHYDCV

-165 LGSQYYVENLSQE
+165 LGSQYYVDNLSQE

-206 GDGNIVQDW
+206 DSGSIVQDW

-227 GLNMSFH
+227 GLDMSFH

-243 PTKATASDQMAF
+243 PTKATASDQMPF
-255 ANAGIPYIY
+255 ANVGIPYIY

-274 YTNFYET
+274 YTNFYQT
-281 SNSAVVGGTVMHN
+281 SNSAVDGGTIMHK

-304 NTFGTRAYD
+304 NTFGTRAYE
-313 HLQAYTKLIDYLLE
+313 HLQAYAKLLDYLLE
-327 NMEEGEYTAGY
+327 NMKEGEYATGY

-348 TTDSVYFREKPTQ
+348 TTSSVYLRERPTQ
-361 YSQAIELLDAGT
+361 YSPSVTLLDADT

-384 CRVEVDGQEGYIKTD
+384 CRVEIDGQEGYIKTD
-399 YLTMDENAE
+399 YLTMEDEIASKEDESSEEESENDSEEASKEAESSMSEESSSEAAE
-408 NGSEEAVSEDSSEEA
+408 NESEEAVSESESSE
-423 SSENESEA
+423 S
-431 ASDVELETGTEEEA
+431 
-445 PSEAVSENESEK
+445 
-457 ATAKNESSKNEI
+457 ESSKNEASKNEI
-469 SSADANSS
+469 VSEAASS
-477 ENAAASNSGSSS
+477 EKETDVALSQSASS
-489 QSVSGSQSDSTDV
+489 QNASAPEADSQNTVEKIID
-502 VTKVMNQLKSDPST
+502 QLKNDPYT
-516 LRIVLIAI
+516 LRIVLIAAI
-524 IVIIGIWLCVF
+524 IIIGIWLCVF

-543 AQEEDVSD
+543 AQ
-551 GSIATVKKVEQAEDS
+551 KNEDS
-566 FEEEVTKEKAQKEAA
+566 NGTSNSSEETL
-581 MERAVSK
+581 
-588 KPVREKKA
+588 KKA
-596 PSKEISDSD
+596 KRADMSDS
-605 GFESSASKSNDSDTG
+605 KDSDNG
-620 FANPNKNKG
+620 FADPDKNKD
-629 EEKQ
+629 EK